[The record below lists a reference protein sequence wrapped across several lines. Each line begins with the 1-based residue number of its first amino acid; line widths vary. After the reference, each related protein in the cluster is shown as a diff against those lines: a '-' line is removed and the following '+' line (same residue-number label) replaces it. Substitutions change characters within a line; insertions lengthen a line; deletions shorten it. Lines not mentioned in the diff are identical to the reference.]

1 MAITLKEQK
10 RKALESFTQNEEM
23 DPKDHVTRHK
33 DGTYCVYNNSGSI
46 AKEFDN
52 EKDANEYAIANHD
65 NIMKEAD
72 AVDGYDKCWDG
83 YRKKGTKPGTGKN
96 TGKRVN
102 NCVKEDSLPFAGA
115 KEVKTTGMRKDP
127 SKKAYIGPMKKTKER
142 ESTAGGRKRNTNK
155 SYVDSF
161 TETNVD
167 RSGDYK
173 GGSRIEATESYRND
187 LIIAIS
193 EMTDSEITDFRLQQI
208 ELNELAPKT
217 MGSYIKKAHKDAT
230 DHVRDNEP
238 EASFDD
244 TRAER
249 MARQR
254 TIFNRRKGINRATDK
269 LTKENRDYTAVHV
282 KHGTRKVKGTSSYDA
297 AKNAAKQ
304 FGAKDTKGIDVHL
317 HTKEPQRMIEET
329 PAEKL
334 ARTKESNRQ
343 RANKI
348 VTQQKT
354 QREYRG
360 EPKGKTD
367 NQRLASTLKNAPSKH
382 KKPSTSQWADTMG
395 SDSVSSPGSF
405 KNEEVAALLRPTVR
419 DIKEGYY
426 KNIDTNR
433 KEDARLANSKPAK
446 KKELPPHIQQL
457 MKRVAKKNM
466 PANSFKTKD
475 VTPKGYGPNEEVHPE
490 TYKAQNVYDN
500 AHTDVTKKGHSEIE
514 AHKHASGVMK
524 KKHPGF
530 SATRG
535 EGQVYKESESLEE
548 VSKKTLKSYIP
559 KAANSLS
566 HNAQGRAFNISANMT
581 KDNKDMQKHYDQR
594 MSVRMK
600 GIHNA
605 TKQLTKEADD
615 GIAQMID
622 KTNPGYAKKVAK
634 VKAKIEKDYKTS
646 NPASRYMSKR
656 KDKLKSMVV
665 KESSASDRVAKKLND
680 METQKSFA
688 TGKSKIP
695 DYSQRPRNKP
705 YDLSKKVQTVKEAAK
720 KEKDKKVKP
729 ETFQNEPT
737 LNNNISKNDSN

>member
-10 RKALESFTQNEEM
+10 RRVLESLSQNEEM
-23 DPKDHVTRHK
+23 NPTDHVKRK
-33 DGTYCVYNNSGSI
+33 ANGTYCVYKPDGSI

-52 EKDANEYAIANHD
+52 KKEAEDYAIANHD
-65 NIMKEAD
+65 EIMKEA
-72 AVDGYDKCWDG
+72 
-83 YRKKGTKPGTGKN
+83 
-96 TGKRVN
+96 
-102 NCVKEDSLPFAGA
+102 SLPFKGA
-115 KEVKTTGMRKDP
+115 KEVKTAGMRKDP

-155 SYVDSF
+155 SYIDSF

-173 GGSRIEATESYRND
+173 GGSRIEATEAYRAD
-187 LIIAIS
+187 MIIAIS
-193 EMTDSEITDFRLQQI
+193 EMTELELI

-254 TIFNRRKGINRATDK
+254 TIYNRRKGINRATDK

-282 KHGTRKVKGTSSYDA
+282 KHGTTKVKGTSSYDA

-304 FGAKDTKGIDVHL
+304 FGAKGTKGIDVHL
-317 HTKEPQRMIEET
+317 HTKEPQRMTEET

-360 EPKGKTD
+360 EPKSD
-367 NQRLASTLKNAPSKH
+367 NQRYASALKNAPSKH
-382 KKPSTSQWADTMG
+382 KKPNTSQWADTMG
-395 SDSVSSPGSF
+395 SDSVSAKGSF
-405 KNEEVAALLRPTVR
+405 ANEEVAALLRPSI
-419 DIKEGYY
+419 DEGYY

-433 KEDARLANSKPAK
+433 KEDARLGK
-446 KKELPPHIQQL
+446 KKELPSHIKSL

-466 PANSFKTKD
+466 PANSFKTTD
-475 VTPKGYGPNEEVHPE
+475 VTPKGYGPNESKDMDRQDRASRAEAR
-490 TYKAQNVYDN
+490 TRKARRAMQQDRIKQQQ
-500 AHTDVTKKGHSEIE
+500 ALTKPKN
-514 AHKHASGVMK
+514 
-524 KKHPGF
+524 
-530 SATRG
+530 
-535 EGQVYKESESLEE
+535 ESLDEI
-548 VSKKTLKSYIP
+548 SKNTLKSYIP
-559 KAANSLS
+559 KAAGSLS
-566 HNAQGRAFNISANMT
+566 HNAQGRAYATRPRDNEM
-581 KDNKDMQKHYDQR
+581 KDIYDQR
-594 MSVRMK
+594 MKVRTK
-600 GIHNA
+600 GIHTA
-605 TKQLTKEADD
+605 TQKLAKEDND
-615 GIAQMID
+615 IANMID
-622 KTNPGYAKKVAK
+622 KTNPGYAKKIAK
-634 VKAKIEKDYKTS
+634 SKAKIAKDST
-646 NPASRYMSKR
+646 PASRYMSKR

-720 KEKDKKVKP
+720 KAKDKEMKP
-729 ETFQNEPT
+729 ETFQDEPT

>member
-10 RKALESFTQNEEM
+10 RRVLESLSQNEEM
-23 DPKDHVTRHK
+23 NPTDHVKRK
-33 DGTYCVYNNSGSI
+33 ANGTYCVYKPDGSI

-52 EKDANEYAIANHD
+52 EKDANKYAIANHD
-65 NIMKEAD
+65 KIM
-72 AVDGYDKCWDG
+72 
-83 YRKKGTKPGTGKN
+83 
-96 TGKRVN
+96 
-102 NCVKEDSLPFAGA
+102 KEDSLPFKGA
-115 KEVKTTGMRKDP
+115 KEVKTAGMRKDP

-155 SYVDSF
+155 SYIDSF

-173 GGSRIEATESYRND
+173 GGSRIEATEAYRAD
-187 LIIAIS
+187 MIIAIS
-193 EMTDSEITDFRLQQI
+193 EMTELELI

-254 TIFNRRKGINRATDK
+254 TIYNRRKGINRATDK

-282 KHGTRKVKGTSSYDA
+282 KHGTTKVKGTSSYDA

-304 FGAKDTKGIDVHL
+304 FGAKGTKGIDVHL
-317 HTKEPQRMIEET
+317 HTKEPQRMTEET

-360 EPKGKTD
+360 EPKSD
-367 NQRLASTLKNAPSKH
+367 NQRYASALKNAPSKH
-382 KKPSTSQWADTMG
+382 KKPNTSQWADTMG
-395 SDSVSSPGSF
+395 SDSVSAKGSF
-405 KNEEVAALLRPTVR
+405 ANEEVAALLRPSI
-419 DIKEGYY
+419 DEGYY

-433 KEDARLANSKPAK
+433 KEDARLGK
-446 KKELPPHIQQL
+446 KKELPSHIKSL

-466 PANSFKTKD
+466 PANSFKTTD
-475 VTPKGYGPNEEVHPE
+475 VTPKGYGPNESKDMDRQDRASRAEAR
-490 TYKAQNVYDN
+490 TRKARRAMQQDRIKQQQ
-500 AHTDVTKKGHSEIE
+500 ALTKPKN
-514 AHKHASGVMK
+514 
-524 KKHPGF
+524 
-530 SATRG
+530 
-535 EGQVYKESESLEE
+535 ESLDEI
-548 VSKKTLKSYIP
+548 SKNTLKSYIP
-559 KAANSLS
+559 KAAGSLS
-566 HNAQGRAFNISANMT
+566 RNAQGRAYATRPRDNEM
-581 KDNKDMQKHYDQR
+581 KDIYDQR
-594 MSVRMK
+594 MKVRTK
-600 GIHNA
+600 GIHTA
-605 TKQLTKEADD
+605 TQKLAKEDND
-615 GIAQMID
+615 IANMID
-622 KTNPGYAKKVAK
+622 KTNPGYAKKIAK
-634 VKAKIEKDYKTS
+634 SKAKIAKDST
-646 NPASRYMSKR
+646 PTSRYMSKR

-705 YDLSKKVQTVKEAAK
+705 YDLSKKVQTVKEASK
-720 KEKDKKVKP
+720 KAKDKEMKP
-729 ETFQNEPT
+729 ETFQDEPT

>member
-10 RKALESFTQNEEM
+10 RRVLESLSQNEEM
-23 DPKDHVTRHK
+23 NPKDHVKRK
-33 DGTYCVYNNSGSI
+33 ANGTYCVYKPDGSI

-52 EKDANEYAIANHD
+52 EKDANKYAIANHD
-65 NIMKEAD
+65 EIM
-72 AVDGYDKCWDG
+72 
-83 YRKKGTKPGTGKN
+83 
-96 TGKRVN
+96 
-102 NCVKEDSLPFAGA
+102 KEDSLPFKGA
-115 KEVKTTGMRKDP
+115 KEVKTAGMRKDP

-155 SYVDSF
+155 SYIDSF

-173 GGSRIEATESYRND
+173 GGSRIEATEAYRAD
-187 LIIAIS
+187 MIIAIS
-193 EMTDSEITDFRLQQI
+193 EMTELELI

-254 TIFNRRKGINRATDK
+254 TIYNRRKGINRATDK

-282 KHGTRKVKGTSSYDA
+282 KHGTTKVKGTSSYDA

-304 FGAKDTKGIDVHL
+304 FGAKGTKGIDVHL
-317 HTKEPQRMIEET
+317 HTKEPQRMTEET

-360 EPKGKTD
+360 EPKSD
-367 NQRLASTLKNAPSKH
+367 NQRYASALKNAPSKH
-382 KKPSTSQWADTMG
+382 KKPNTSQWADTMG
-395 SDSVSSPGSF
+395 SDSVSAKGSF
-405 KNEEVAALLRPTVR
+405 ANEEVAALLRPSI
-419 DIKEGYY
+419 DEGYY

-433 KEDARLANSKPAK
+433 KEDARLGK
-446 KKELPPHIQQL
+446 KKELPSHIKSL

-466 PANSFKTKD
+466 PANSFKTTD
-475 VTPKGYGPNEEVHPE
+475 VTPKGYGPNESKDMDRQDRASRAEAR
-490 TYKAQNVYDN
+490 TRKARRAMQQDRIKQQQ
-500 AHTDVTKKGHSEIE
+500 ALTKPKN
-514 AHKHASGVMK
+514 
-524 KKHPGF
+524 
-530 SATRG
+530 
-535 EGQVYKESESLEE
+535 ESLDEI
-548 VSKKTLKSYIP
+548 SKNTLKSYIP
-559 KAANSLS
+559 KAAGSLS
-566 HNAQGRAFNISANMT
+566 RNAQGRALNISANMDKT
-581 KDNKDMQKHYDQR
+581 NKDMKDIYDQR
-594 MSVRMK
+594 MKVRTK
-600 GIHNA
+600 GIHTA
-605 TKQLTKEADD
+605 TQKLAKEDND
-615 GIAQMID
+615 IANMID
-622 KTNPGYAKKVAK
+622 KTNPGYAKKIAK
-634 VKAKIEKDYKTS
+634 SKAKIAKDST
-646 NPASRYMSKR
+646 PASRYMSKR

-720 KEKDKKVKP
+720 KAKDKEMKP
-729 ETFQNEPT
+729 ETFQDEPT

>member
-10 RKALESFTQNEEM
+10 RRVLESLSQNEEM
-23 DPKDHVTRHK
+23 NPTDHVKRK
-33 DGTYCVYNNSGSI
+33 ANGTYCVYKPDGSI

-52 EKDANEYAIANHD
+52 EKDANKYAIANHD
-65 NIMKEAD
+65 EIMKEA
-72 AVDGYDKCWDG
+72 
-83 YRKKGTKPGTGKN
+83 
-96 TGKRVN
+96 
-102 NCVKEDSLPFAGA
+102 SLPFKGA
-115 KEVKTTGMRKDP
+115 KEVKTAGMRKDP

-155 SYVDSF
+155 SYIDSF

-167 RSGDYK
+167 RGGDYK
-173 GGSRIEATESYRND
+173 GGSRIEATEAYRAD
-187 LIIAIS
+187 MIIAIS
-193 EMTDSEITDFRLQQI
+193 EMTELELI

-254 TIFNRRKGINRATDK
+254 TIYNRRKGINRATDK

-282 KHGTRKVKGTSSYDA
+282 KHGTTKVKGTSSYDA

-304 FGAKDTKGIDVHL
+304 FGAKGTKGIDVHL
-317 HTKEPQRMIEET
+317 HTKEPQRMTEET

-360 EPKGKTD
+360 EPKSD
-367 NQRLASTLKNAPSKH
+367 NQRYASALKNAPSKH
-382 KKPSTSQWADTMG
+382 KKPNTSQWADTMG
-395 SDSVSSPGSF
+395 SDSVSAKGSF
-405 KNEEVAALLRPTVR
+405 ANEEVAALLRPSI
-419 DIKEGYY
+419 DEGYY

-433 KEDARLANSKPAK
+433 KEDARLGK
-446 KKELPPHIQQL
+446 KKELPSHIKSL

-466 PANSFKTKD
+466 PANSFKTTD
-475 VTPKGYGPNEEVHPE
+475 VTPKGYGPNESKDMDRQDRASRAEAR
-490 TYKAQNVYDN
+490 TRKARRAMQQDRIKQQQ
-500 AHTDVTKKGHSEIE
+500 ALTKPKN
-514 AHKHASGVMK
+514 
-524 KKHPGF
+524 
-530 SATRG
+530 
-535 EGQVYKESESLEE
+535 ESLDEI
-548 VSKKTLKSYIP
+548 SKNTLKSYIP
-559 KAANSLS
+559 KAAGSLS
-566 HNAQGRAFNISANMT
+566 RNAQGRALNISANMDKT
-581 KDNKDMQKHYDQR
+581 NKDMKDIYDQR
-594 MSVRMK
+594 MKVRTK
-600 GIHNA
+600 GIHTA
-605 TKQLTKEADD
+605 TQKLAKEDND
-615 GIAQMID
+615 IANMID
-622 KTNPGYAKKVAK
+622 KTNPGYAKKIAK
-634 VKAKIEKDYKTS
+634 SKAKIAKDST
-646 NPASRYMSKR
+646 PTSRYMSKR

-705 YDLSKKVQTVKEAAK
+705 YDLSKKVQTVKEASK
-720 KEKDKKVKP
+720 KAKDKEMKP
-729 ETFQNEPT
+729 ETFQDEPT

>member
-10 RKALESFTQNEEM
+10 RRVLESLSQNEEM
-23 DPKDHVTRHK
+23 NPKDHVKRK
-33 DGTYCVYNNSGSI
+33 ANGTYCVYKPDGSI

-52 EKDANEYAIANHD
+52 EKDANKYAIANHD
-65 NIMKEAD
+65 EIMKEA
-72 AVDGYDKCWDG
+72 
-83 YRKKGTKPGTGKN
+83 
-96 TGKRVN
+96 
-102 NCVKEDSLPFAGA
+102 SLPFAGA
-115 KEVKTTGMRKDP
+115 KEVKTAGMRKDP

-173 GGSRIEATESYRND
+173 GGSRIEATEAYRAD
-187 LIIAIS
+187 MIIAIS
-193 EMTDSEITDFRLQQI
+193 EMTELELI

-254 TIFNRRKGINRATDK
+254 TIYNRRKGINRATDK

-282 KHGTRKVKGTSSYDA
+282 KHGTTKVKGTSSYDA

-304 FGAKDTKGIDVHL
+304 FGAKGTKGIDVHL
-317 HTKEPQRMIEET
+317 HTKEPQRMTEET

-360 EPKGKTD
+360 EPKSD
-367 NQRLASTLKNAPSKH
+367 NQRYASALKNAPSKH
-382 KKPSTSQWADTMG
+382 KKPNTSQWADTMG
-395 SDSVSSPGSF
+395 SDSVSAKGSF
-405 KNEEVAALLRPTVR
+405 ANEEVAALLRPSI
-419 DIKEGYY
+419 DEGYY

-433 KEDARLANSKPAK
+433 KEDARLGK
-446 KKELPPHIQQL
+446 KKELPSHIKSL

-466 PANSFKTKD
+466 PANSFKTTD
-475 VTPKGYGPNEEVHPE
+475 VTPKGYGPNESKDMDRQDRASRAEAR
-490 TYKAQNVYDN
+490 TRKARRAMQQDRIKQQQ
-500 AHTDVTKKGHSEIE
+500 ALTKPKN
-514 AHKHASGVMK
+514 
-524 KKHPGF
+524 
-530 SATRG
+530 
-535 EGQVYKESESLEE
+535 ESLDEI
-548 VSKKTLKSYIP
+548 SKNTLKSYIP
-559 KAANSLS
+559 KAAGSLS
-566 HNAQGRAFNISANMT
+566 RNAQGRALNISANMDKT
-581 KDNKDMQKHYDQR
+581 NKDMKDIYDQR
-594 MSVRMK
+594 MKVRTK
-600 GIHNA
+600 GIHTA
-605 TKQLTKEADD
+605 TQKLAKEDND
-615 GIAQMID
+615 IANMID
-622 KTNPGYAKKVAK
+622 KTNPGYAKKIAK
-634 VKAKIEKDYKTS
+634 SKAKIAKDST
-646 NPASRYMSKR
+646 PASRYMSKR

-720 KEKDKKVKP
+720 KAKDKEMKP
-729 ETFQNEPT
+729 ETFQDEPT

>member
-10 RKALESFTQNEEM
+10 RRVLESLSQNEEM
-23 DPKDHVTRHK
+23 NPKDHVKRK
-33 DGTYCVYNNSGSI
+33 ANGTYCVYKPDGSI

-52 EKDANEYAIANHD
+52 KKEAEDYAIANHD
-65 NIMKEAD
+65 EIMKEA
-72 AVDGYDKCWDG
+72 
-83 YRKKGTKPGTGKN
+83 
-96 TGKRVN
+96 
-102 NCVKEDSLPFAGA
+102 SLPFKGA
-115 KEVKTTGMRKDP
+115 KEVKTAGMRKDP

-155 SYVDSF
+155 SYIDSF

-173 GGSRIEATESYRND
+173 GGSRIEATEAYRAD
-187 LIIAIS
+187 MIIAIS
-193 EMTDSEITDFRLQQI
+193 EMTELELI

-254 TIFNRRKGINRATDK
+254 TIYNRRKGINRATDK

-282 KHGTRKVKGTSSYDA
+282 KHGTTKVKGTSSYDA

-304 FGAKDTKGIDVHL
+304 FGAKGTKGIDVHL
-317 HTKEPQRMIEET
+317 HTKEPQRMTEET

-360 EPKGKTD
+360 EPKSD
-367 NQRLASTLKNAPSKH
+367 NQRYASALKNAPSKH
-382 KKPSTSQWADTMG
+382 KKPNTSQWADTMG
-395 SDSVSSPGSF
+395 SDSVSAKGSF
-405 KNEEVAALLRPTVR
+405 ANEEVAALLRPSI
-419 DIKEGYY
+419 DEGYY

-433 KEDARLANSKPAK
+433 KEDARLGK
-446 KKELPPHIQQL
+446 KKELPSHIKSL

-466 PANSFKTKD
+466 PANSFKTTD
-475 VTPKGYGPNEEVHPE
+475 VTPKGYGPNESKDMDRQDRASRAEAR
-490 TYKAQNVYDN
+490 TRKARRAMQQDRIKQQQ
-500 AHTDVTKKGHSEIE
+500 ALTKPKN
-514 AHKHASGVMK
+514 
-524 KKHPGF
+524 
-530 SATRG
+530 
-535 EGQVYKESESLEE
+535 ESLDEI
-548 VSKKTLKSYIP
+548 SKNTLKSYIP
-559 KAANSLS
+559 KAAGSLS
-566 HNAQGRAFNISANMT
+566 HNAQGRAYATRPRDNEM
-581 KDNKDMQKHYDQR
+581 KDIYDQR
-594 MSVRMK
+594 MKVRTK
-600 GIHNA
+600 GIHTA
-605 TKQLTKEADD
+605 TQKLAKEDND
-615 GIAQMID
+615 IANMID
-622 KTNPGYAKKVAK
+622 KTNPGYAKKIAK
-634 VKAKIEKDYKTS
+634 SKAKIAKDST
-646 NPASRYMSKR
+646 PASRYMSKR

-720 KEKDKKVKP
+720 KAKDKEMKP
-729 ETFQNEPT
+729 ETFQDEPT

>member
-10 RKALESFTQNEEM
+10 RRVLESLSQNEEM
-23 DPKDHVTRHK
+23 NPTDHVKRK
-33 DGTYCVYNNSGSI
+33 ANGTYCVYKPDGSI

-52 EKDANEYAIANHD
+52 KKEAEDYAIANHD
-65 NIMKEAD
+65 EIMKEA
-72 AVDGYDKCWDG
+72 
-83 YRKKGTKPGTGKN
+83 
-96 TGKRVN
+96 
-102 NCVKEDSLPFAGA
+102 SLPFKGA
-115 KEVKTTGMRKDP
+115 KEVKTPGLRQDP

-155 SYVDSF
+155 SYIDSF

-173 GGSRIEATESYRND
+173 GGSRIEATEAYRAD
-187 LIIAIS
+187 MIIAIS
-193 EMTDSEITDFRLQQI
+193 EMTELELI

-254 TIFNRRKGINRATDK
+254 TIYNRRKGINRATDK

-282 KHGTRKVKGTSSYDA
+282 KHGTTKVKGTSSYDA

-304 FGAKDTKGIDVHL
+304 FGAKGTKGIDVHL
-317 HTKEPQRMIEET
+317 HTKEPQRMTEET

-360 EPKGKTD
+360 EPKSD
-367 NQRLASTLKNAPSKH
+367 NQRYASALKNAPSKH
-382 KKPSTSQWADTMG
+382 KKPNTSQWADTMG
-395 SDSVSSPGSF
+395 SDSVSAKGSF
-405 KNEEVAALLRPTVR
+405 ANEEVAALLRPSI
-419 DIKEGYY
+419 DEGYY

-433 KEDARLANSKPAK
+433 KEDARLGK
-446 KKELPPHIQQL
+446 KKELPSHIKSL

-466 PANSFKTKD
+466 PANSFKTTD
-475 VTPKGYGPNEEVHPE
+475 VTPKGYGPNESKNMDRQDRASRAEAR
-490 TYKAQNVYDN
+490 TRKARRAMQQDRIKQQ
-500 AHTDVTKKGHSEIE
+500 ALTKPKN
-514 AHKHASGVMK
+514 
-524 KKHPGF
+524 
-530 SATRG
+530 
-535 EGQVYKESESLEE
+535 ESLDEI
-548 VSKKTLKSYIP
+548 SKNTLKSYIP
-559 KAANSLS
+559 KAAGSLS
-566 HNAQGRAFNISANMT
+566 RNAQGRALNISANMDKT
-581 KDNKDMQKHYDQR
+581 NKDMKDIYDQR
-594 MSVRMK
+594 MKVRTK
-600 GIHNA
+600 GIHTA
-605 TKQLTKEADD
+605 TQKLAKEDND
-615 GIAQMID
+615 IANMID
-622 KTNPGYAKKVAK
+622 KTNPGYAKKIAK
-634 VKAKIEKDYKTS
+634 SKAKIAKDST
-646 NPASRYMSKR
+646 PTSRYMSKR

-705 YDLSKKVQTVKEAAK
+705 YDLSKKVQTVKEASK
-720 KEKDKKVKP
+720 KAKDKEMKP
-729 ETFQNEPT
+729 ETFQDEPT

>member
-10 RKALESFTQNEEM
+10 RRVLESLSQNEEM
-23 DPKDHVTRHK
+23 NPKDHVKRK
-33 DGTYCVYNNSGSI
+33 ANGTYCVYKPDGSI

-52 EKDANEYAIANHD
+52 KKEAEDYAIANHD
-65 NIMKEAD
+65 EIMKEA
-72 AVDGYDKCWDG
+72 
-83 YRKKGTKPGTGKN
+83 
-96 TGKRVN
+96 
-102 NCVKEDSLPFAGA
+102 SLPFKGA
-115 KEVKTTGMRKDP
+115 KEVKTAGMRKDP

-155 SYVDSF
+155 SYIDSF

-173 GGSRIEATESYRND
+173 GGSRIEATEAYRAD
-187 LIIAIS
+187 MIIAIS
-193 EMTDSEITDFRLQQI
+193 EMTELELI

-254 TIFNRRKGINRATDK
+254 TIYNRRKGINRATDK

-282 KHGTRKVKGTSSYDA
+282 KHGTTKVKGTSSYDA

-304 FGAKDTKGIDVHL
+304 FGAKGTKGIDVHL
-317 HTKEPQRMIEET
+317 HTKEPQRMTEET

-360 EPKGKTD
+360 EPKSD
-367 NQRLASTLKNAPSKH
+367 NQRYASALKNAPSKH
-382 KKPSTSQWADTMG
+382 KKPNTSQWADTMG
-395 SDSVSSPGSF
+395 SDSVSAKGSF
-405 KNEEVAALLRPTVR
+405 ANEEVAALLRPSI
-419 DIKEGYY
+419 DEGYY

-433 KEDARLANSKPAK
+433 KEDARLGK
-446 KKELPPHIQQL
+446 KKELPSHIKSL

-466 PANSFKTKD
+466 PANSFKTTD
-475 VTPKGYGPNEEVHPE
+475 VTPKGYGPNESKDMDRQDRASRAEAR
-490 TYKAQNVYDN
+490 TRKARRAMQQDRIKQQQ
-500 AHTDVTKKGHSEIE
+500 ALTKPKN
-514 AHKHASGVMK
+514 
-524 KKHPGF
+524 
-530 SATRG
+530 
-535 EGQVYKESESLEE
+535 ESLDEI
-548 VSKKTLKSYIP
+548 SKNTLKSYIP
-559 KAANSLS
+559 KAAGSLS
-566 HNAQGRAFNISANMT
+566 RNAQGRALNISANMDKT
-581 KDNKDMQKHYDQR
+581 NKDMKDIYDQR
-594 MSVRMK
+594 MKVRTK
-600 GIHNA
+600 GIHTA
-605 TKQLTKEADD
+605 TQKLAKEDND
-615 GIAQMID
+615 IANMID
-622 KTNPGYAKKVAK
+622 KTNPGYAKKIAK
-634 VKAKIEKDYKTS
+634 SKAKIAKDST
-646 NPASRYMSKR
+646 PTSRYMSKR

-720 KEKDKKVKP
+720 KAKDKEMKP
-729 ETFQNEPT
+729 ETFQDEPT

>member
-10 RKALESFTQNEEM
+10 RRVLESLSQNEEM
-23 DPKDHVTRHK
+23 NPTDHVKRK
-33 DGTYCVYNNSGSI
+33 ANGTYCVYKPDGSI

-52 EKDANEYAIANHD
+52 KKEAEDYAIANHD
-65 NIMKEAD
+65 EIMKEA
-72 AVDGYDKCWDG
+72 
-83 YRKKGTKPGTGKN
+83 
-96 TGKRVN
+96 
-102 NCVKEDSLPFAGA
+102 SLPFKGA
-115 KEVKTTGMRKDP
+115 KEVKTAGMRKDP

-155 SYVDSF
+155 SYIDSF

-167 RSGDYK
+167 RGGDYK
-173 GGSRIEATESYRND
+173 GGSRIEATEAYRAD
-187 LIIAIS
+187 MIIAIS
-193 EMTDSEITDFRLQQI
+193 EMTELELI

-254 TIFNRRKGINRATDK
+254 TIYNRRKGINRATDK

-282 KHGTRKVKGTSSYDA
+282 KHGTTKVKGTSSYDA

-304 FGAKDTKGIDVHL
+304 FGAKGTKGIDVHL
-317 HTKEPQRMIEET
+317 HTKEPQRMTEET

-360 EPKGKTD
+360 EPKSD
-367 NQRLASTLKNAPSKH
+367 NQRYASALKNAPSKH
-382 KKPSTSQWADTMG
+382 KKPNTSQWADTMG
-395 SDSVSSPGSF
+395 SDSVSAKGSF
-405 KNEEVAALLRPTVR
+405 ANEEVAALLRPSI
-419 DIKEGYY
+419 DEGYY

-433 KEDARLANSKPAK
+433 KEDARLGK
-446 KKELPPHIQQL
+446 KKELPSHIKSL

-466 PANSFKTKD
+466 PANSFKTTD
-475 VTPKGYGPNEEVHPE
+475 VTPKGYGPNESKDMDRQDRASRAEAR
-490 TYKAQNVYDN
+490 TRKARRAMQQDRIKQQ
-500 AHTDVTKKGHSEIE
+500 ALTKPKN
-514 AHKHASGVMK
+514 
-524 KKHPGF
+524 
-530 SATRG
+530 
-535 EGQVYKESESLEE
+535 ESLDEI
-548 VSKKTLKSYIP
+548 SKNTLKSYIP
-559 KAANSLS
+559 KAAGSLS
-566 HNAQGRAFNISANMT
+566 RNAQGRALNISANMDKT
-581 KDNKDMQKHYDQR
+581 NKDMKDIYDQR
-594 MSVRMK
+594 MKVRTK
-600 GIHNA
+600 GIHTA
-605 TKQLTKEADD
+605 TQKLAKEDND
-615 GIAQMID
+615 IANMID
-622 KTNPGYAKKVAK
+622 KTNPGYAKKIAK
-634 VKAKIEKDYKTS
+634 SKAKIAKDST
-646 NPASRYMSKR
+646 PTSRYMSKR

-705 YDLSKKVQTVKEAAK
+705 YDLSKKVQTVKEASK
-720 KEKDKKVKP
+720 KAKDKEMKP
-729 ETFQNEPT
+729 ETFQDEPT

>member
-10 RKALESFTQNEEM
+10 RRVLESLSQNEEM
-23 DPKDHVTRHK
+23 NPTDHVKRK
-33 DGTYCVYNNSGSI
+33 ANGTYCVYKPDGSI

-52 EKDANEYAIANHD
+52 KKEAEDYAIANHD
-65 NIMKEAD
+65 EIMKEA
-72 AVDGYDKCWDG
+72 
-83 YRKKGTKPGTGKN
+83 
-96 TGKRVN
+96 
-102 NCVKEDSLPFAGA
+102 SLPFKGA
-115 KEVKTTGMRKDP
+115 KEVKTPGLRQDP

-155 SYVDSF
+155 SYIDSF

-173 GGSRIEATESYRND
+173 GGSRIEATEAYRAD
-187 LIIAIS
+187 MIIAIS
-193 EMTDSEITDFRLQQI
+193 EMTELELI

-254 TIFNRRKGINRATDK
+254 TIYNRRKGINRATDK

-282 KHGTRKVKGTSSYDA
+282 KHGTTKVKGTSSYDA

-304 FGAKDTKGIDVHL
+304 FGAKGTKGIDVHL
-317 HTKEPQRMIEET
+317 HTKEPQRMTEET

-360 EPKGKTD
+360 EPKSD
-367 NQRLASTLKNAPSKH
+367 NQRYASALKNAPSKH
-382 KKPSTSQWADTMG
+382 KKPNTSQWADTMG
-395 SDSVSSPGSF
+395 SDSVSAKGSF
-405 KNEEVAALLRPTVR
+405 ANEEVAALLRPSI
-419 DIKEGYY
+419 DEGYY

-433 KEDARLANSKPAK
+433 KEDARLGK
-446 KKELPPHIQQL
+446 KKELPSHIKSL

-466 PANSFKTKD
+466 PANSFKTTD
-475 VTPKGYGPNEEVHPE
+475 VTPKGYGPNESKDMDRQDRASRAEAR
-490 TYKAQNVYDN
+490 TRKARRAMQQDRIKQQQ
-500 AHTDVTKKGHSEIE
+500 ALTKPKN
-514 AHKHASGVMK
+514 
-524 KKHPGF
+524 
-530 SATRG
+530 
-535 EGQVYKESESLEE
+535 ESLDEI
-548 VSKKTLKSYIP
+548 SKNTLKSYIP
-559 KAANSLS
+559 KAAGSLS
-566 HNAQGRAFNISANMT
+566 RNAQGRALNISANMDKT
-581 KDNKDMQKHYDQR
+581 NKDMKDIYDQR
-594 MSVRMK
+594 MKVRTK
-600 GIHNA
+600 GIHTA
-605 TKQLTKEADD
+605 TQKLAKEDND
-615 GIAQMID
+615 IANMID
-622 KTNPGYAKKVAK
+622 KTNPGYAKKIAK
-634 VKAKIEKDYKTS
+634 SKAKIAKDST
-646 NPASRYMSKR
+646 PTSRYMSKR

-720 KEKDKKVKP
+720 KAKDKEMKP
-729 ETFQNEPT
+729 ETFQDEPT

>member
-10 RKALESFTQNEEM
+10 RRVLESLSQNEEM
-23 DPKDHVTRHK
+23 NPTDHVKRK
-33 DGTYCVYNNSGSI
+33 ANGTYCVYKPDGSI

-52 EKDANEYAIANHD
+52 KKEAEDYAIANHD
-65 NIMKEAD
+65 EIMKEA
-72 AVDGYDKCWDG
+72 
-83 YRKKGTKPGTGKN
+83 
-96 TGKRVN
+96 
-102 NCVKEDSLPFAGA
+102 SLPFKGA
-115 KEVKTTGMRKDP
+115 KEVKTAGMRKDP

-155 SYVDSF
+155 SYIDSF

-173 GGSRIEATESYRND
+173 GGSRIEATEAYRAD
-187 LIIAIS
+187 MIIAIS
-193 EMTDSEITDFRLQQI
+193 EMTELELI

-254 TIFNRRKGINRATDK
+254 TIYNRRKGINRATDK

-282 KHGTRKVKGTSSYDA
+282 KHGTTKVKGTSSYDA

-304 FGAKDTKGIDVHL
+304 FGAKGTKGIDVHL
-317 HTKEPQRMIEET
+317 HTKEPQRMTEET

-360 EPKGKTD
+360 EPKSD
-367 NQRLASTLKNAPSKH
+367 NQRYASALKNAPSKH
-382 KKPSTSQWADTMG
+382 KKPNTSQWADTMG
-395 SDSVSSPGSF
+395 SDSVSAKGSF
-405 KNEEVAALLRPTVR
+405 ANEEVAALLRPSI
-419 DIKEGYY
+419 DEGYY

-433 KEDARLANSKPAK
+433 KEDARLGK
-446 KKELPPHIQQL
+446 KKELPSHIKSL

-466 PANSFKTKD
+466 PANSFKTTD
-475 VTPKGYGPNEEVHPE
+475 VTPKGYGPNESKDMDRQDRASRAEAR
-490 TYKAQNVYDN
+490 TRKARRAMQQDRIKQQQ
-500 AHTDVTKKGHSEIE
+500 ALTKPKN
-514 AHKHASGVMK
+514 
-524 KKHPGF
+524 
-530 SATRG
+530 
-535 EGQVYKESESLEE
+535 ESLDEI
-548 VSKKTLKSYIP
+548 SKNTLKSYIP
-559 KAANSLS
+559 KAAGSLS
-566 HNAQGRAFNISANMT
+566 RNAQGRAYATRPRDNEM
-581 KDNKDMQKHYDQR
+581 KDIYDQR
-594 MSVRMK
+594 MKVRTK
-600 GIHNA
+600 GIHTA
-605 TKQLTKEADD
+605 TQKLAKEDND
-615 GIAQMID
+615 IANMID
-622 KTNPGYAKKVAK
+622 KTNPGYAKKIAK
-634 VKAKIEKDYKTS
+634 SKAKIAKDST
-646 NPASRYMSKR
+646 PTSRYMSKR

-720 KEKDKKVKP
+720 KAKDKEMKP
-729 ETFQNEPT
+729 ETFQDEPT

>member
-10 RKALESFTQNEEM
+10 RRVLESLSQNEEM
-23 DPKDHVTRHK
+23 NPKDHVKRK
-33 DGTYCVYNNSGSI
+33 ANGTYCVYKPDGSI

-52 EKDANEYAIANHD
+52 EKDANKYAIANHD
-65 NIMKEAD
+65 EIMKEA
-72 AVDGYDKCWDG
+72 
-83 YRKKGTKPGTGKN
+83 
-96 TGKRVN
+96 
-102 NCVKEDSLPFAGA
+102 SLPFKGA
-115 KEVKTTGMRKDP
+115 KEVKTAGMRKDP

-155 SYVDSF
+155 SYIDSF

-173 GGSRIEATESYRND
+173 GGSRIEATEAYRAD
-187 LIIAIS
+187 MIIAIS
-193 EMTDSEITDFRLQQI
+193 EMTELELI

-254 TIFNRRKGINRATDK
+254 TIYNRRKGINRATDK

-282 KHGTRKVKGTSSYDA
+282 KHGTTKVKGTSSYDA

-304 FGAKDTKGIDVHL
+304 FGAKGTKGIDVHL
-317 HTKEPQRMIEET
+317 HTKEPQRMTEET

-360 EPKGKTD
+360 EPKSD
-367 NQRLASTLKNAPSKH
+367 NQRYASALKNAPSKH
-382 KKPSTSQWADTMG
+382 KKPNTSQWADTMG
-395 SDSVSSPGSF
+395 SDSVSAKGSF
-405 KNEEVAALLRPTVR
+405 ANEEVAALLRPSI
-419 DIKEGYY
+419 DEGYY

-433 KEDARLANSKPAK
+433 KEDARLGK
-446 KKELPPHIQQL
+446 KKELPSHIKSL

-466 PANSFKTKD
+466 PANSFKTTD
-475 VTPKGYGPNEEVHPE
+475 VTPKGYGPNESKDMDRQDRASRAEAR
-490 TYKAQNVYDN
+490 TRKARRAMQQDRIKQQQ
-500 AHTDVTKKGHSEIE
+500 ALTKPKN
-514 AHKHASGVMK
+514 
-524 KKHPGF
+524 
-530 SATRG
+530 
-535 EGQVYKESESLEE
+535 ESLDEI
-548 VSKKTLKSYIP
+548 SKNTLKSYIP
-559 KAANSLS
+559 KAAGSLS
-566 HNAQGRAFNISANMT
+566 RNAQGRALNISANMDKT
-581 KDNKDMQKHYDQR
+581 NKDMKDIYDQR
-594 MSVRMK
+594 MKVRTK
-600 GIHNA
+600 GIHTA
-605 TKQLTKEADD
+605 TQKLAKEDND
-615 GIAQMID
+615 IANMID
-622 KTNPGYAKKVAK
+622 KTNPGYAKKIAK
-634 VKAKIEKDYKTS
+634 SKAKIAKDST
-646 NPASRYMSKR
+646 PTSRYMSKR

-705 YDLSKKVQTVKEAAK
+705 YDLSKKVQTVKEASK
-720 KEKDKKVKP
+720 KAKDKEMKP
-729 ETFQNEPT
+729 ETFQDEPT

>member
-10 RKALESFTQNEEM
+10 RRVLESLSQNEEM
-23 DPKDHVTRHK
+23 NPTDHVKRK
-33 DGTYCVYNNSGSI
+33 ANGTYCVYKPDGSI

-52 EKDANEYAIANHD
+52 KKEAEDYAIANHD
-65 NIMKEAD
+65 EIMKEA
-72 AVDGYDKCWDG
+72 
-83 YRKKGTKPGTGKN
+83 
-96 TGKRVN
+96 
-102 NCVKEDSLPFAGA
+102 SLPFKGA
-115 KEVKTTGMRKDP
+115 KEVKTPGLRQDP

-155 SYVDSF
+155 SYIDSF

-167 RSGDYK
+167 RGGDYK
-173 GGSRIEATESYRND
+173 GGSRIEATEAYRAD
-187 LIIAIS
+187 MIIAIS
-193 EMTDSEITDFRLQQI
+193 EMTELELI

-254 TIFNRRKGINRATDK
+254 TIYNRRKGINRATDK

-282 KHGTRKVKGTSSYDA
+282 KHGTTKVKGTSSYDA

-304 FGAKDTKGIDVHL
+304 FGAKGTKGIDVHL
-317 HTKEPQRMIEET
+317 HTKEPQRMTEET

-360 EPKGKTD
+360 EPKSD
-367 NQRLASTLKNAPSKH
+367 NQRYASALKNAPSKH
-382 KKPSTSQWADTMG
+382 KKPNTSQWADTMG
-395 SDSVSSPGSF
+395 SDSVSAKGSF
-405 KNEEVAALLRPTVR
+405 ANEEVAALLRPSI
-419 DIKEGYY
+419 DEGYY

-433 KEDARLANSKPAK
+433 KEDARLGK
-446 KKELPPHIQQL
+446 KKELPPHIKSL

-466 PANSFKTKD
+466 PANSFKTTD
-475 VTPKGYGPNEEVHPE
+475 VTPKGYGPNESKDMDRQDRASRAEAR
-490 TYKAQNVYDN
+490 TRKARRAMQQDRIKQQ
-500 AHTDVTKKGHSEIE
+500 ALTKPKN
-514 AHKHASGVMK
+514 
-524 KKHPGF
+524 
-530 SATRG
+530 
-535 EGQVYKESESLEE
+535 ESLDEI
-548 VSKKTLKSYIP
+548 SKNTLKSYIP
-559 KAANSLS
+559 KAAGSLS
-566 HNAQGRAFNISANMT
+566 RNAQGRALNISANMDKT
-581 KDNKDMQKHYDQR
+581 NKDMKDIYDQR
-594 MSVRMK
+594 MKVRTK
-600 GIHNA
+600 GIHTA
-605 TKQLTKEADD
+605 TQKLAKEDND
-615 GIAQMID
+615 IANMID
-622 KTNPGYAKKVAK
+622 KTNPGYAKKIAK
-634 VKAKIEKDYKTS
+634 SKAKIAKDST
-646 NPASRYMSKR
+646 PTSRYMSKR

-720 KEKDKKVKP
+720 KAKDKEMKP
-729 ETFQNEPT
+729 ETFQDEPT

>member
-10 RKALESFTQNEEM
+10 RRVLESLSQNEEM
-23 DPKDHVTRHK
+23 NPTDHVKRK
-33 DGTYCVYNNSGSI
+33 ANGTYCVYKPDGSI

-52 EKDANEYAIANHD
+52 KKEAEDYAIANHD
-65 NIMKEAD
+65 KIM
-72 AVDGYDKCWDG
+72 
-83 YRKKGTKPGTGKN
+83 
-96 TGKRVN
+96 
-102 NCVKEDSLPFAGA
+102 KEDSLPFKGA
-115 KEVKTTGMRKDP
+115 KEVKTAGMRKDP

-155 SYVDSF
+155 SYIDSF

-173 GGSRIEATESYRND
+173 GGSRIEATEAYRAD
-187 LIIAIS
+187 MIIAIS
-193 EMTDSEITDFRLQQI
+193 EMTELELI

-254 TIFNRRKGINRATDK
+254 TIYNRRKGINRATDK

-282 KHGTRKVKGTSSYDA
+282 KHGTTKVKGTSSYDA

-304 FGAKDTKGIDVHL
+304 FGAKGTKGIDVHL
-317 HTKEPQRMIEET
+317 HTKEPQRMTEET

-360 EPKGKTD
+360 EPKSD
-367 NQRLASTLKNAPSKH
+367 NQRYASALKNAPSKH
-382 KKPSTSQWADTMG
+382 KKPNTSQWADTMG
-395 SDSVSSPGSF
+395 SDSVSAKGSF
-405 KNEEVAALLRPTVR
+405 ANEEVAALLRPSI
-419 DIKEGYY
+419 DEGYY

-433 KEDARLANSKPAK
+433 KEDARLGK
-446 KKELPPHIQQL
+446 KKELPSHIKSL

-466 PANSFKTKD
+466 PANSFKTTD
-475 VTPKGYGPNEEVHPE
+475 VTPKGYGPNESKDMDRQDRASRAEAR
-490 TYKAQNVYDN
+490 TRKARRAMQQDRIKQQQ
-500 AHTDVTKKGHSEIE
+500 ALTKPKN
-514 AHKHASGVMK
+514 
-524 KKHPGF
+524 
-530 SATRG
+530 
-535 EGQVYKESESLEE
+535 ESLDEI
-548 VSKKTLKSYIP
+548 SKNTLKSYIP
-559 KAANSLS
+559 KAAGSLS
-566 HNAQGRAFNISANMT
+566 HNAQGRAYATRPRDNEM
-581 KDNKDMQKHYDQR
+581 KDIYDQR
-594 MSVRMK
+594 MKVRTK
-600 GIHNA
+600 GIHTA
-605 TKQLTKEADD
+605 TQKLAKEDND
-615 GIAQMID
+615 IANMID
-622 KTNPGYAKKVAK
+622 KTNPGYAKKIAK
-634 VKAKIEKDYKTS
+634 SKAKIAKDST
-646 NPASRYMSKR
+646 PTSRYMSKR

-705 YDLSKKVQTVKEAAK
+705 YDLSKKVQTVKEASK
-720 KEKDKKVKP
+720 KAKDKEMKP
-729 ETFQNEPT
+729 ETFQDEPT

>member
-10 RKALESFTQNEEM
+10 RRVLESLSQNEEM
-23 DPKDHVTRHK
+23 NPTDHVKRK
-33 DGTYCVYNNSGSI
+33 ANGTYCVYKPDGSI

-52 EKDANEYAIANHD
+52 KKEAEDYAIANHD
-65 NIMKEAD
+65 EIMKEA
-72 AVDGYDKCWDG
+72 
-83 YRKKGTKPGTGKN
+83 
-96 TGKRVN
+96 
-102 NCVKEDSLPFAGA
+102 SLPFKGA
-115 KEVKTTGMRKDP
+115 KEVKTAGMRKDP

-155 SYVDSF
+155 SYIDSF

-173 GGSRIEATESYRND
+173 GGSRIEATEAYRAD
-187 LIIAIS
+187 MIIAIS
-193 EMTDSEITDFRLQQI
+193 EMTELELI

-254 TIFNRRKGINRATDK
+254 TIYNRRKGINRATDK

-282 KHGTRKVKGTSSYDA
+282 KHGTTKVKGTSSYDA

-304 FGAKDTKGIDVHL
+304 FGAKGTKGIDVHL
-317 HTKEPQRMIEET
+317 HTKEPQRMTEET

-360 EPKGKTD
+360 EPKSD
-367 NQRLASTLKNAPSKH
+367 NQRYASALKNAPSKH
-382 KKPSTSQWADTMG
+382 KKPNTSQWADTMG
-395 SDSVSSPGSF
+395 SDSVSAKGSF
-405 KNEEVAALLRPTVR
+405 ANEEVAALLRPSI
-419 DIKEGYY
+419 DEGYY

-433 KEDARLANSKPAK
+433 KEDARLGK
-446 KKELPPHIQQL
+446 KKELPPHIKSL

-466 PANSFKTKD
+466 PANSFKTTD
-475 VTPKGYGPNEEVHPE
+475 VTPKGYGPNESKDMDRQDRASRAEAR
-490 TYKAQNVYDN
+490 TRKARRAMQQDRIKQQQ
-500 AHTDVTKKGHSEIE
+500 ALTKPKN
-514 AHKHASGVMK
+514 
-524 KKHPGF
+524 
-530 SATRG
+530 
-535 EGQVYKESESLEE
+535 ESLDEI
-548 VSKKTLKSYIP
+548 SKNTLKSYIP
-559 KAANSLS
+559 KAAGSLS
-566 HNAQGRAFNISANMT
+566 RNAQGRALNISANMDKT
-581 KDNKDMQKHYDQR
+581 NKDMKDIYDQR
-594 MSVRMK
+594 MKVRTK
-600 GIHNA
+600 GIHTA
-605 TKQLTKEADD
+605 TQKLAKEDND
-615 GIAQMID
+615 IANMID
-622 KTNPGYAKKVAK
+622 KTNPGYAKKIAK
-634 VKAKIEKDYKTS
+634 SKAKIAKDST
-646 NPASRYMSKR
+646 PTSRYMSKR

-705 YDLSKKVQTVKEAAK
+705 YDLSKKVQTVKEASK
-720 KEKDKKVKP
+720 KAKDKEMKP
-729 ETFQNEPT
+729 ETFQDEPT

>member
-10 RKALESFTQNEEM
+10 RRTLESLTQNEEM

-102 NCVKEDSLPFAGA
+102 NCVKED
-115 KEVKTTGMRKDP
+115 
-127 SKKAYIGPMKKTKER
+127 
-142 ESTAGGRKRNTNK
+142 
-155 SYVDSF
+155 
-161 TETNVD
+161 
-167 RSGDYK
+167 
-173 GGSRIEATESYRND
+173 
-187 LIIAIS
+187 
-193 EMTDSEITDFRLQQI
+193 
-208 ELNELAPKT
+208 
-217 MGSYIKKAHKDAT
+217 
-230 DHVRDNEP
+230 
-238 EASFDD
+238 
-244 TRAER
+244 
-249 MARQR
+249 
-254 TIFNRRKGINRATDK
+254 
-269 LTKENRDYTAVHV
+269 RDYTAVHV

-317 HTKEPQRMIEET
+317 HTKEPQRMTEET

-334 ARTKESNRQ
+334 NRTRESNRQ

-348 VTQQKT
+348 VTQQNT

-360 EPKGKTD
+360 EPV
-367 NQRLASTLKNAPSKH
+367 R
-382 KKPSTSQWADTMG
+382 KKPTTNQWADALG
-395 SDSVSSPGSF
+395 SDSVSTPGSF
-405 KNEEVAALLRPTVR
+405 KNEQVAALLRPTVKQ
-419 DIKEGYY
+419 IKEGYY

-433 KEDARLANSKPAK
+433 KEDARLANSKPAQ

-457 MKRVAKKNM
+457 MKRIGKKNM
-466 PANSFKTKD
+466 PNGNFKTRD

-594 MSVRMK
+594 MTVRMK

-656 KDKLKSMVV
+656 KDRLKSMVV
-665 KESSASDRVAKKLND
+665 KESSASDRIAKKLND
-680 METQKSFA
+680 MASHKRFMDGET
-688 TGKSKIP
+688 KIP

-705 YDLSKKVQTVKEAAK
+705 YDLSKKVKTVKEAAK
-720 KEKDKKVKP
+720 KAKDKQVKP
-729 ETFQNEPT
+729 ETFQDEPT

>member
-10 RKALESFTQNEEM
+10 RRVLESLSQNEEM
-23 DPKDHVTRHK
+23 NPKDHVKRK
-33 DGTYCVYNNSGSI
+33 ANGTYCVYKPDGSI

-52 EKDANEYAIANHD
+52 EKDANKYAIANHD
-65 NIMKEAD
+65 EIM
-72 AVDGYDKCWDG
+72 
-83 YRKKGTKPGTGKN
+83 
-96 TGKRVN
+96 
-102 NCVKEDSLPFAGA
+102 KEDSLPFKGA
-115 KEVKTTGMRKDP
+115 KEVKTAGMRKDP

-173 GGSRIEATESYRND
+173 GGSRIEATEAYRAD
-187 LIIAIS
+187 MIIAIS
-193 EMTDSEITDFRLQQI
+193 EMTELELI

-254 TIFNRRKGINRATDK
+254 TIYNRRKGINRATDK

-282 KHGTRKVKGTSSYDA
+282 KHGTTKVKGTSSYDA

-304 FGAKDTKGIDVHL
+304 FGAKGTKGIDVHL
-317 HTKEPQRMIEET
+317 HTKEPQRMTEET

-360 EPKGKTD
+360 EPKSD
-367 NQRLASTLKNAPSKH
+367 NQRYASALKNAPSKH
-382 KKPSTSQWADTMG
+382 KKPNTSQWADTMG
-395 SDSVSSPGSF
+395 SDSVSAKGSF
-405 KNEEVAALLRPTVR
+405 ANEEVAALLRPSI
-419 DIKEGYY
+419 DEGYY

-433 KEDARLANSKPAK
+433 KEDARLGK
-446 KKELPPHIQQL
+446 KKELPSHIKSL

-466 PANSFKTKD
+466 PANSFKTTD
-475 VTPKGYGPNEEVHPE
+475 VTPKGYGPNESKDMDRQDRASRAEAR
-490 TYKAQNVYDN
+490 TRKARRAMQQDRIKQQQ
-500 AHTDVTKKGHSEIE
+500 ALTKPKN
-514 AHKHASGVMK
+514 
-524 KKHPGF
+524 
-530 SATRG
+530 
-535 EGQVYKESESLEE
+535 ESLDEI
-548 VSKKTLKSYIP
+548 SKNTLKSYIP
-559 KAANSLS
+559 KAAGSLS
-566 HNAQGRAFNISANMT
+566 RNAQGRAYATRPRDNEM
-581 KDNKDMQKHYDQR
+581 KDIYDQR
-594 MSVRMK
+594 MKVRTK
-600 GIHNA
+600 GIHTA
-605 TKQLTKEADD
+605 TQKLAKEDND
-615 GIAQMID
+615 IANMID
-622 KTNPGYAKKVAK
+622 KTNPGYAKKIAK
-634 VKAKIEKDYKTS
+634 SKAKIAKDST
-646 NPASRYMSKR
+646 PASRYMSKR

-720 KEKDKKVKP
+720 KAKDKEMKP
-729 ETFQNEPT
+729 ETFQDEPT

>member
-10 RKALESFTQNEEM
+10 RRVLESLSQNEEM
-23 DPKDHVTRHK
+23 NPTDHVKRK
-33 DGTYCVYNNSGSI
+33 ANGTYCVYKPDGSI

-52 EKDANEYAIANHD
+52 EKDANKYAIANHD
-65 NIMKEAD
+65 EIM
-72 AVDGYDKCWDG
+72 
-83 YRKKGTKPGTGKN
+83 
-96 TGKRVN
+96 
-102 NCVKEDSLPFAGA
+102 KEDSLPFKGA
-115 KEVKTTGMRKDP
+115 KEVKTAGMRKDP

-155 SYVDSF
+155 SYIDSF

-173 GGSRIEATESYRND
+173 GGSRIEATEAYRAD
-187 LIIAIS
+187 MIIAIS
-193 EMTDSEITDFRLQQI
+193 EMTELELI

-254 TIFNRRKGINRATDK
+254 TIYNRRKGINRATDK

-282 KHGTRKVKGTSSYDA
+282 KHGTTKVKGTSSYDA

-304 FGAKDTKGIDVHL
+304 FGAKGTKGIDVHL
-317 HTKEPQRMIEET
+317 HTKEPQRMTEET

-360 EPKGKTD
+360 EPKSD
-367 NQRLASTLKNAPSKH
+367 NQRYASALKNAPSKH
-382 KKPSTSQWADTMG
+382 KKPNTSQWADTMG
-395 SDSVSSPGSF
+395 SDSVSAKGSF
-405 KNEEVAALLRPTVR
+405 ANEEVAALLRPSI
-419 DIKEGYY
+419 DEGYY

-433 KEDARLANSKPAK
+433 KEDARLGK
-446 KKELPPHIQQL
+446 KKELPSHIKSL

-466 PANSFKTKD
+466 PANSFKTTD
-475 VTPKGYGPNEEVHPE
+475 VTPKGYGPNESKDMDRQDRASRAEAR
-490 TYKAQNVYDN
+490 TRKARRAMQQDRIKQQ
-500 AHTDVTKKGHSEIE
+500 ALTKPKN
-514 AHKHASGVMK
+514 
-524 KKHPGF
+524 
-530 SATRG
+530 
-535 EGQVYKESESLEE
+535 ESLDEI
-548 VSKKTLKSYIP
+548 SKNTLKSYIP
-559 KAANSLS
+559 KAAGSLS
-566 HNAQGRAFNISANMT
+566 RNAQGRALNISANMDKT
-581 KDNKDMQKHYDQR
+581 NKDMKDIYDQR
-594 MSVRMK
+594 MKVRTK
-600 GIHNA
+600 GIHTA
-605 TKQLTKEADD
+605 TQKLAKEDND
-615 GIAQMID
+615 IANMID
-622 KTNPGYAKKVAK
+622 KTNPGYAKKIAK
-634 VKAKIEKDYKTS
+634 SKAKIAKDST
-646 NPASRYMSKR
+646 PTSRYMSKR

-720 KEKDKKVKP
+720 KAKDKEMKP
-729 ETFQNEPT
+729 ETFQDEPT

>member
-10 RKALESFTQNEEM
+10 RRVLESLSQNEEM
-23 DPKDHVTRHK
+23 NPTDHVKRK
-33 DGTYCVYNNSGSI
+33 ANGTYCVYKPDGSI

-52 EKDANEYAIANHD
+52 EKDANKYAIANHD
-65 NIMKEAD
+65 EIMKEA
-72 AVDGYDKCWDG
+72 
-83 YRKKGTKPGTGKN
+83 
-96 TGKRVN
+96 
-102 NCVKEDSLPFAGA
+102 SLPFKGA
-115 KEVKTTGMRKDP
+115 KEVKTAGMRKDP

-155 SYVDSF
+155 SYIDSF

-173 GGSRIEATESYRND
+173 GGSRIEATEAYRAD
-187 LIIAIS
+187 MIIAIS
-193 EMTDSEITDFRLQQI
+193 EMTELELI

-254 TIFNRRKGINRATDK
+254 TIYNRRKGINRATDK

-282 KHGTRKVKGTSSYDA
+282 KHGTTKVKGTSSYDA

-304 FGAKDTKGIDVHL
+304 FGAKGTKGIDVHL
-317 HTKEPQRMIEET
+317 HTKEPQRMTEET

-360 EPKGKTD
+360 EPKSD
-367 NQRLASTLKNAPSKH
+367 NQRYASALKNAPSKH
-382 KKPSTSQWADTMG
+382 KKPNTSQWADTMG
-395 SDSVSSPGSF
+395 SDSVSAKGSF
-405 KNEEVAALLRPTVR
+405 ANEEVAALLRPSI
-419 DIKEGYY
+419 DEGYY

-433 KEDARLANSKPAK
+433 KEDARLGK
-446 KKELPPHIQQL
+446 KKELPSHIKSL

-466 PANSFKTKD
+466 PANSFKTTD
-475 VTPKGYGPNEEVHPE
+475 VTPKGYGPNESKDMDRQDRASRAEAR
-490 TYKAQNVYDN
+490 TRKARRAMQQDRIKQQQ
-500 AHTDVTKKGHSEIE
+500 ALTKPKN
-514 AHKHASGVMK
+514 
-524 KKHPGF
+524 
-530 SATRG
+530 
-535 EGQVYKESESLEE
+535 ESLDEI
-548 VSKKTLKSYIP
+548 SKNTLKSYIP
-559 KAANSLS
+559 KAAGSLS
-566 HNAQGRAFNISANMT
+566 RNAQGRALNISANMDKT
-581 KDNKDMQKHYDQR
+581 NKDMKDIYDQR
-594 MSVRMK
+594 MKVRTK
-600 GIHNA
+600 GIHTA
-605 TKQLTKEADD
+605 TQKLAKEDND
-615 GIAQMID
+615 IANMID
-622 KTNPGYAKKVAK
+622 KTNPGYAKKIAK
-634 VKAKIEKDYKTS
+634 SKAKIAKDST
-646 NPASRYMSKR
+646 PASRYMSKR

-720 KEKDKKVKP
+720 KAKDKEMKP
-729 ETFQNEPT
+729 ETFQDEPT

>member
-10 RKALESFTQNEEM
+10 RRVLESLSQNEEM
-23 DPKDHVTRHK
+23 NPTDHVKRK
-33 DGTYCVYNNSGSI
+33 ANGTYCVYKPDGSI

-52 EKDANEYAIANHD
+52 EKDANKYAIANHD
-65 NIMKEAD
+65 EIM
-72 AVDGYDKCWDG
+72 
-83 YRKKGTKPGTGKN
+83 
-96 TGKRVN
+96 
-102 NCVKEDSLPFAGA
+102 KEDSLPFKGA
-115 KEVKTTGMRKDP
+115 KEVKTAGMRKDP

-173 GGSRIEATESYRND
+173 GGSRIEATEAYRAD
-187 LIIAIS
+187 MIIAIS
-193 EMTDSEITDFRLQQI
+193 EMTELELI

-254 TIFNRRKGINRATDK
+254 TIYNRRKGINRATDK

-282 KHGTRKVKGTSSYDA
+282 KHGTTKVKGTSSYDA

-304 FGAKDTKGIDVHL
+304 FGAKGTKGIDVHL
-317 HTKEPQRMIEET
+317 HTKEPQRMTEET

-360 EPKGKTD
+360 EPKSD
-367 NQRLASTLKNAPSKH
+367 NQRYASALKNAPSKH
-382 KKPSTSQWADTMG
+382 KKPNTSQWADTMG
-395 SDSVSSPGSF
+395 SDSVSAKGSF
-405 KNEEVAALLRPTVR
+405 ANEEVAALLRPSI
-419 DIKEGYY
+419 DEGYY

-433 KEDARLANSKPAK
+433 KEDARLGK
-446 KKELPPHIQQL
+446 KKELPSHIKSL

-466 PANSFKTKD
+466 PANSFKTTD
-475 VTPKGYGPNEEVHPE
+475 VTPKGYGPNESKDMDRQDRASRAEAR
-490 TYKAQNVYDN
+490 TRKARRAMQQDRIKQQQ
-500 AHTDVTKKGHSEIE
+500 ALTKPKN
-514 AHKHASGVMK
+514 
-524 KKHPGF
+524 
-530 SATRG
+530 
-535 EGQVYKESESLEE
+535 ESLDEI
-548 VSKKTLKSYIP
+548 SKNTLKSYIP
-559 KAANSLS
+559 KAAGSLS
-566 HNAQGRAFNISANMT
+566 RNAQGRALNISANMDKT
-581 KDNKDMQKHYDQR
+581 NKDMKDIYDQR
-594 MSVRMK
+594 MKVRTK
-600 GIHNA
+600 GIHTA
-605 TKQLTKEADD
+605 TQKLAKEDND
-615 GIAQMID
+615 IANMID
-622 KTNPGYAKKVAK
+622 KTNPGYAKKIAK
-634 VKAKIEKDYKTS
+634 SKAKIAKDST
-646 NPASRYMSKR
+646 PASRYMSKR

-720 KEKDKKVKP
+720 KAKDKEMKP
-729 ETFQNEPT
+729 ETFQDEPT

>member
-10 RKALESFTQNEEM
+10 RRVLESLSQNEEM
-23 DPKDHVTRHK
+23 NPKDHVKRK
-33 DGTYCVYNNSGSI
+33 ANGTYCVYKPDGSI

-52 EKDANEYAIANHD
+52 EKDANKYAIANHD
-65 NIMKEAD
+65 EIM
-72 AVDGYDKCWDG
+72 
-83 YRKKGTKPGTGKN
+83 
-96 TGKRVN
+96 
-102 NCVKEDSLPFAGA
+102 KEDSLPFKGA
-115 KEVKTTGMRKDP
+115 KEVKTAGMRKDP

-155 SYVDSF
+155 SYIDSF

-173 GGSRIEATESYRND
+173 GGSRIEATEAYRAD
-187 LIIAIS
+187 MIIAIS
-193 EMTDSEITDFRLQQI
+193 EMTELELI

-254 TIFNRRKGINRATDK
+254 TIYNRRKGINRATDK

-282 KHGTRKVKGTSSYDA
+282 KHGTTKVKGTSSYDA

-304 FGAKDTKGIDVHL
+304 FGAKGTKGIDVHL
-317 HTKEPQRMIEET
+317 HTKEPQRMTEET

-360 EPKGKTD
+360 EPKSD
-367 NQRLASTLKNAPSKH
+367 NQRYASALKNAPSKH
-382 KKPSTSQWADTMG
+382 KKPNTSQWADTMG
-395 SDSVSSPGSF
+395 SDSVSAKGSF
-405 KNEEVAALLRPTVR
+405 ANEEVAALLRPSI
-419 DIKEGYY
+419 DEGYY

-433 KEDARLANSKPAK
+433 KEDARLGK
-446 KKELPPHIQQL
+446 KKELPSHIKSL

-466 PANSFKTKD
+466 PANSFKTTD
-475 VTPKGYGPNEEVHPE
+475 VTPKGYGPNESKDMDRQDRASRAEAR
-490 TYKAQNVYDN
+490 TRKARRAMQQDRIKQQQ
-500 AHTDVTKKGHSEIE
+500 ALTKPKN
-514 AHKHASGVMK
+514 
-524 KKHPGF
+524 
-530 SATRG
+530 
-535 EGQVYKESESLEE
+535 ESLDEI
-548 VSKKTLKSYIP
+548 SKNTLKSYIP
-559 KAANSLS
+559 KAAGSLS
-566 HNAQGRAFNISANMT
+566 HNAQGRAYATRPRDNEM
-581 KDNKDMQKHYDQR
+581 KDIYDQR
-594 MSVRMK
+594 MKVRTK
-600 GIHNA
+600 GIHTA
-605 TKQLTKEADD
+605 TQKLAKEDND
-615 GIAQMID
+615 IANMID
-622 KTNPGYAKKVAK
+622 KTNPGYAKKIAK
-634 VKAKIEKDYKTS
+634 SKAKIAKDST
-646 NPASRYMSKR
+646 PASRYMSKR

-720 KEKDKKVKP
+720 KAKDKEMKP
-729 ETFQNEPT
+729 ETFQDEPT

>member
-10 RKALESFTQNEEM
+10 RRVLESLSQNEEM
-23 DPKDHVTRHK
+23 NPTDHVKRK
-33 DGTYCVYNNSGSI
+33 ANGTYCVYKPDGSI

-52 EKDANEYAIANHD
+52 EKDANKYAIANHD
-65 NIMKEAD
+65 EIMKEA
-72 AVDGYDKCWDG
+72 
-83 YRKKGTKPGTGKN
+83 
-96 TGKRVN
+96 
-102 NCVKEDSLPFAGA
+102 SLPFKGA
-115 KEVKTTGMRKDP
+115 KEVKTAGMRKDP

-155 SYVDSF
+155 SYIDSF

-173 GGSRIEATESYRND
+173 GGSRIEATEAYRAD
-187 LIIAIS
+187 MIIAIS
-193 EMTDSEITDFRLQQI
+193 EMTELELI

-254 TIFNRRKGINRATDK
+254 TIYNRRKGINRATDK

-282 KHGTRKVKGTSSYDA
+282 KHGTTKVKGTSSYDA

-304 FGAKDTKGIDVHL
+304 FGAKGTKGIDVHL
-317 HTKEPQRMIEET
+317 HTKEPQRMTEET

-360 EPKGKTD
+360 EPKSD
-367 NQRLASTLKNAPSKH
+367 NQRYASALKNAPSKH
-382 KKPSTSQWADTMG
+382 KKPNTSQWADTMG
-395 SDSVSSPGSF
+395 SDSVSAKGSF
-405 KNEEVAALLRPTVR
+405 ANEEVAALLRPSI
-419 DIKEGYY
+419 DEGYY

-433 KEDARLANSKPAK
+433 KEDARLGK
-446 KKELPPHIQQL
+446 KKELPSHIKSL

-466 PANSFKTKD
+466 PANSFKTTD
-475 VTPKGYGPNEEVHPE
+475 VTPKGYGPNESKDMDRQDRASRAEAR
-490 TYKAQNVYDN
+490 TRKARRAMQQDRIKQQQ
-500 AHTDVTKKGHSEIE
+500 ALTKPKN
-514 AHKHASGVMK
+514 
-524 KKHPGF
+524 
-530 SATRG
+530 
-535 EGQVYKESESLEE
+535 ESLDEI
-548 VSKKTLKSYIP
+548 SKNTLKSYIP
-559 KAANSLS
+559 KAAGSLS
-566 HNAQGRAFNISANMT
+566 RNAQGRAYATRPRDNEM
-581 KDNKDMQKHYDQR
+581 KDIYDQR
-594 MSVRMK
+594 MKVRTK
-600 GIHNA
+600 GIHTA
-605 TKQLTKEADD
+605 TQKLAKEDND
-615 GIAQMID
+615 IANMID
-622 KTNPGYAKKVAK
+622 KTNPGYAKKIAK
-634 VKAKIEKDYKTS
+634 SKAKIAKDST
-646 NPASRYMSKR
+646 PTSRYMSKR

-720 KEKDKKVKP
+720 KAKDKEMKP
-729 ETFQNEPT
+729 ETFQDEPT

>member
-10 RKALESFTQNEEM
+10 RRVLESLSQNEEM
-23 DPKDHVTRHK
+23 NPTDHVKRK
-33 DGTYCVYNNSGSI
+33 ANGTYCVYKPDGSI

-52 EKDANEYAIANHD
+52 KKEAEDYAIANHD
-65 NIMKEAD
+65 EIMKEA
-72 AVDGYDKCWDG
+72 
-83 YRKKGTKPGTGKN
+83 
-96 TGKRVN
+96 
-102 NCVKEDSLPFAGA
+102 SLPFKGA
-115 KEVKTTGMRKDP
+115 KEVKTPGLRQDP

-155 SYVDSF
+155 SYIDSF

-167 RSGDYK
+167 RGGDYK
-173 GGSRIEATESYRND
+173 GGSRIEATEAYRAD
-187 LIIAIS
+187 MIIAIS
-193 EMTDSEITDFRLQQI
+193 EMTELELI

-254 TIFNRRKGINRATDK
+254 TIYNRRKGINRATDK

-282 KHGTRKVKGTSSYDA
+282 KHGTTKVKGTSSYDA

-304 FGAKDTKGIDVHL
+304 FGAKGTKGIDVHL
-317 HTKEPQRMIEET
+317 HTKEPQRMTEET

-360 EPKGKTD
+360 EPKSD
-367 NQRLASTLKNAPSKH
+367 NQRYASALKNAPSKH
-382 KKPSTSQWADTMG
+382 KKPNTSQWADTMG
-395 SDSVSSPGSF
+395 SDSVSAKGSF
-405 KNEEVAALLRPTVR
+405 ANEEVAALLRPSI
-419 DIKEGYY
+419 DEGYY

-433 KEDARLANSKPAK
+433 KEDARLGK
-446 KKELPPHIQQL
+446 KKELPSHIKSL

-466 PANSFKTKD
+466 PANSFKTTD
-475 VTPKGYGPNEEVHPE
+475 VTPKGYGPNESKDMDRQDRASRAEAR
-490 TYKAQNVYDN
+490 TRKARRAMQQDRIKQQ
-500 AHTDVTKKGHSEIE
+500 ALTKPKN
-514 AHKHASGVMK
+514 
-524 KKHPGF
+524 
-530 SATRG
+530 
-535 EGQVYKESESLEE
+535 ESLDEI
-548 VSKKTLKSYIP
+548 SKNTLKSYIP
-559 KAANSLS
+559 KAAGSLS
-566 HNAQGRAFNISANMT
+566 RNAQGRAYATRPRDNEM
-581 KDNKDMQKHYDQR
+581 KDIYDQR
-594 MSVRMK
+594 MKVRTK
-600 GIHNA
+600 GIHTA
-605 TKQLTKEADD
+605 TQKLAKEDND
-615 GIAQMID
+615 IANMID
-622 KTNPGYAKKVAK
+622 KTNPGYAKKIAK
-634 VKAKIEKDYKTS
+634 SKAKIAKDST
-646 NPASRYMSKR
+646 PTSRYMSKR

-705 YDLSKKVQTVKEAAK
+705 YDLSKKVQTVKEASK
-720 KEKDKKVKP
+720 KAKDKEMKP
-729 ETFQNEPT
+729 ETFQDEPT

>member
-10 RKALESFTQNEEM
+10 RRVLESLSQNEEM
-23 DPKDHVTRHK
+23 NPTDHVKRK
-33 DGTYCVYNNSGSI
+33 ANGTYCVYKPDGSI

-52 EKDANEYAIANHD
+52 KKEAEDYAIANHD
-65 NIMKEAD
+65 EIMKEA
-72 AVDGYDKCWDG
+72 
-83 YRKKGTKPGTGKN
+83 
-96 TGKRVN
+96 
-102 NCVKEDSLPFAGA
+102 SLPFKGA
-115 KEVKTTGMRKDP
+115 KEVKTPGLRQDP

-155 SYVDSF
+155 SYIDSF

-173 GGSRIEATESYRND
+173 GGSRIEATEAYRAD
-187 LIIAIS
+187 MIIAIS
-193 EMTDSEITDFRLQQI
+193 EMTELELI

-254 TIFNRRKGINRATDK
+254 TIYNRRKGINRATDK

-282 KHGTRKVKGTSSYDA
+282 KHGTTKVKGTSSYDA

-304 FGAKDTKGIDVHL
+304 FGAKGTKGIDVHL
-317 HTKEPQRMIEET
+317 HTKEPQRMTEET

-360 EPKGKTD
+360 EPKSD
-367 NQRLASTLKNAPSKH
+367 NQRYASALKNAPSKH
-382 KKPSTSQWADTMG
+382 KKPNTSQWADTMG
-395 SDSVSSPGSF
+395 SDSVSAKGSF
-405 KNEEVAALLRPTVR
+405 ANEEVAALLRPSI
-419 DIKEGYY
+419 DEGYY

-433 KEDARLANSKPAK
+433 KEDARLGK
-446 KKELPPHIQQL
+446 KKELPSHIKSL

-466 PANSFKTKD
+466 PANSFKTTD
-475 VTPKGYGPNEEVHPE
+475 VTPKGYGPNESKDMDRQDRASRAEAR
-490 TYKAQNVYDN
+490 TRKARRAMQQDRIKQQQ
-500 AHTDVTKKGHSEIE
+500 ALTKPKN
-514 AHKHASGVMK
+514 
-524 KKHPGF
+524 
-530 SATRG
+530 
-535 EGQVYKESESLEE
+535 ESLDEI
-548 VSKKTLKSYIP
+548 SKNTLKSYIP
-559 KAANSLS
+559 KAAGSLS
-566 HNAQGRAFNISANMT
+566 RNAQGRALNISANMDKT
-581 KDNKDMQKHYDQR
+581 NKDMKDIYDQR
-594 MSVRMK
+594 MKVRTK
-600 GIHNA
+600 GIHTA
-605 TKQLTKEADD
+605 TQKLAKEDND
-615 GIAQMID
+615 IANMID
-622 KTNPGYAKKVAK
+622 KTNPGYAKKIAK
-634 VKAKIEKDYKTS
+634 SKAKIAKDST
-646 NPASRYMSKR
+646 PASRYMSKR

-720 KEKDKKVKP
+720 KAKDKEMKP
-729 ETFQNEPT
+729 ETFQDEPT

>member
-10 RKALESFTQNEEM
+10 RRVLESLSQNEEM
-23 DPKDHVTRHK
+23 NPKDHVKRK
-33 DGTYCVYNNSGSI
+33 ANGTYCVYKPDGSI

-52 EKDANEYAIANHD
+52 EKDANKYAIANHD
-65 NIMKEAD
+65 EIMKEA
-72 AVDGYDKCWDG
+72 
-83 YRKKGTKPGTGKN
+83 
-96 TGKRVN
+96 
-102 NCVKEDSLPFAGA
+102 SLPFKGA
-115 KEVKTTGMRKDP
+115 KEVKTAGMRKDP

-155 SYVDSF
+155 SYIDSF

-167 RSGDYK
+167 RGGDYK
-173 GGSRIEATESYRND
+173 GGSRIEATEAYRAD
-187 LIIAIS
+187 MIIAIS
-193 EMTDSEITDFRLQQI
+193 EMTELELI

-254 TIFNRRKGINRATDK
+254 TIYNRRKGINRATDK

-282 KHGTRKVKGTSSYDA
+282 KHGTTKVKGTSSYDA

-304 FGAKDTKGIDVHL
+304 FGAKGTKGIDVHL
-317 HTKEPQRMIEET
+317 HTKEPQRMTEET

-360 EPKGKTD
+360 EPKSD
-367 NQRLASTLKNAPSKH
+367 NQRYASALKNAPSKH
-382 KKPSTSQWADTMG
+382 KKPNTSQWADTMG
-395 SDSVSSPGSF
+395 SDSVSAKGSF
-405 KNEEVAALLRPTVR
+405 ANEEVAALLRPSI
-419 DIKEGYY
+419 DEGYY

-433 KEDARLANSKPAK
+433 KEDARLGK
-446 KKELPPHIQQL
+446 KKELPSHIKSL

-466 PANSFKTKD
+466 PANSFKTTD
-475 VTPKGYGPNEEVHPE
+475 VTPKGYGPNESKDMDRQDRASRAEAR
-490 TYKAQNVYDN
+490 TRKARRAMQQDRIKQQQ
-500 AHTDVTKKGHSEIE
+500 ALTKPKN
-514 AHKHASGVMK
+514 
-524 KKHPGF
+524 
-530 SATRG
+530 
-535 EGQVYKESESLEE
+535 ESLDEI
-548 VSKKTLKSYIP
+548 SKNTLKSYIP
-559 KAANSLS
+559 KAAGSLS
-566 HNAQGRAFNISANMT
+566 RNAQGRALNISANMDKT
-581 KDNKDMQKHYDQR
+581 NKDMKDIYDQR
-594 MSVRMK
+594 MKVRTK
-600 GIHNA
+600 GIHTA
-605 TKQLTKEADD
+605 TQKLAKEDND
-615 GIAQMID
+615 IANMID
-622 KTNPGYAKKVAK
+622 KTNPGYAKKIAK
-634 VKAKIEKDYKTS
+634 SKAKIAKDST
-646 NPASRYMSKR
+646 PTSRYMSKR

-720 KEKDKKVKP
+720 KAKDKEMKP
-729 ETFQNEPT
+729 ETFQDEPT

>member
-10 RKALESFTQNEEM
+10 RRVLESLSQNEEM
-23 DPKDHVTRHK
+23 NPTDHVKRK
-33 DGTYCVYNNSGSI
+33 ANGTYCVYKPDGSI

-52 EKDANEYAIANHD
+52 KKEAEDYAIANHD
-65 NIMKEAD
+65 EIMKEA
-72 AVDGYDKCWDG
+72 
-83 YRKKGTKPGTGKN
+83 
-96 TGKRVN
+96 
-102 NCVKEDSLPFAGA
+102 SLPFKGA
-115 KEVKTTGMRKDP
+115 KEVKTPGLRQDP

-155 SYVDSF
+155 SYIDSF

-167 RSGDYK
+167 RGGDYK
-173 GGSRIEATESYRND
+173 GGSRIEATEAYRAD
-187 LIIAIS
+187 MIIAIS
-193 EMTDSEITDFRLQQI
+193 EMTELELI

-254 TIFNRRKGINRATDK
+254 TIYNRRKGINRATDK

-282 KHGTRKVKGTSSYDA
+282 KHGTTKVKGTSSYDA

-304 FGAKDTKGIDVHL
+304 FGAKGTKGIDVHL
-317 HTKEPQRMIEET
+317 HTKEPQRMTEET

-360 EPKGKTD
+360 EPKSD
-367 NQRLASTLKNAPSKH
+367 NQRYASALKNAPSKH
-382 KKPSTSQWADTMG
+382 KKPNTSQWADTMG
-395 SDSVSSPGSF
+395 SDSVSAKGSF
-405 KNEEVAALLRPTVR
+405 ANEEVAALLRPSI
-419 DIKEGYY
+419 DEGYY

-433 KEDARLANSKPAK
+433 KEDARLGK
-446 KKELPPHIQQL
+446 KKELPSHIKSL

-466 PANSFKTKD
+466 PANSFKTTD
-475 VTPKGYGPNEEVHPE
+475 VTPKGYGPNESKDMDRQDRASRAEAR
-490 TYKAQNVYDN
+490 TRKARRAMQQDRIKQQ
-500 AHTDVTKKGHSEIE
+500 ALTKPKN
-514 AHKHASGVMK
+514 
-524 KKHPGF
+524 
-530 SATRG
+530 
-535 EGQVYKESESLEE
+535 ESLDEI
-548 VSKKTLKSYIP
+548 SKNTLKSYIP
-559 KAANSLS
+559 KAAGSLS
-566 HNAQGRAFNISANMT
+566 RNAQGRALNISANMDKT
-581 KDNKDMQKHYDQR
+581 NKDMKDIYDQR
-594 MSVRMK
+594 MKVRTK
-600 GIHNA
+600 GIHTA
-605 TKQLTKEADD
+605 TQKLAKEDND
-615 GIAQMID
+615 IANMID
-622 KTNPGYAKKVAK
+622 KTNPGYAKKIAK
-634 VKAKIEKDYKTS
+634 SKAKIAKDST
-646 NPASRYMSKR
+646 PTSRYMSKR

-720 KEKDKKVKP
+720 KAKDKEMKP
-729 ETFQNEPT
+729 ETFQDEPT

>member
-10 RKALESFTQNEEM
+10 RRVLESLSQNEEM
-23 DPKDHVTRHK
+23 NPTDHVKRK
-33 DGTYCVYNNSGSI
+33 ANGTYCVYKPDGSI

-52 EKDANEYAIANHD
+52 KKEAEDYAIANHD
-65 NIMKEAD
+65 EIMKEA
-72 AVDGYDKCWDG
+72 
-83 YRKKGTKPGTGKN
+83 
-96 TGKRVN
+96 
-102 NCVKEDSLPFAGA
+102 SLPFKGA
-115 KEVKTTGMRKDP
+115 KEVKTAGMRKDP

-155 SYVDSF
+155 SYIDSF

-173 GGSRIEATESYRND
+173 GGSRIEATEAYRAD
-187 LIIAIS
+187 MIIAIS
-193 EMTDSEITDFRLQQI
+193 EMTELELI

-254 TIFNRRKGINRATDK
+254 TIYNRRKGINRATDK

-282 KHGTRKVKGTSSYDA
+282 KHGTTKVKGTSSYDA

-304 FGAKDTKGIDVHL
+304 FGAKGTKGIDVHL
-317 HTKEPQRMIEET
+317 HTKEPQRMTEET

-360 EPKGKTD
+360 EPKSD
-367 NQRLASTLKNAPSKH
+367 NQRYASALKNAPSKH
-382 KKPSTSQWADTMG
+382 KKPNTSQWADTMG
-395 SDSVSSPGSF
+395 SDSVSAKGSF
-405 KNEEVAALLRPTVR
+405 ANEEVAALLRPSI
-419 DIKEGYY
+419 DEGYY

-433 KEDARLANSKPAK
+433 KEDARLGK
-446 KKELPPHIQQL
+446 KKELPSHIKSL

-466 PANSFKTKD
+466 PANSFKTTD
-475 VTPKGYGPNEEVHPE
+475 VTPKGYGPNESKDMDRQDRASRAEAR
-490 TYKAQNVYDN
+490 TRKARRAMQQDRIKQQQ
-500 AHTDVTKKGHSEIE
+500 ALTKPKN
-514 AHKHASGVMK
+514 
-524 KKHPGF
+524 
-530 SATRG
+530 
-535 EGQVYKESESLEE
+535 ESLDEI
-548 VSKKTLKSYIP
+548 SKNTLKSYIP
-559 KAANSLS
+559 KAAGSLS
-566 HNAQGRAFNISANMT
+566 RNAQGRAYATRPRDNEM
-581 KDNKDMQKHYDQR
+581 KDIYDQR
-594 MSVRMK
+594 MKVRTK
-600 GIHNA
+600 GIHTA
-605 TKQLTKEADD
+605 TQKLAKEDND
-615 GIAQMID
+615 IANMID
-622 KTNPGYAKKVAK
+622 KTNPGYAKKIAK
-634 VKAKIEKDYKTS
+634 SKAKIAKDST
-646 NPASRYMSKR
+646 PTSRYMSKR

-705 YDLSKKVQTVKEAAK
+705 YDLSKKVQTVKEASK
-720 KEKDKKVKP
+720 KAKDKEMKP
-729 ETFQNEPT
+729 ETFQDEPT

>member
-10 RKALESFTQNEEM
+10 RRVLESLSQNEEM
-23 DPKDHVTRHK
+23 NPKDHVKRK
-33 DGTYCVYNNSGSI
+33 ANGTYCVYKPDGSI

-52 EKDANEYAIANHD
+52 EKDANKYAIANHD
-65 NIMKEAD
+65 EIM
-72 AVDGYDKCWDG
+72 
-83 YRKKGTKPGTGKN
+83 
-96 TGKRVN
+96 
-102 NCVKEDSLPFAGA
+102 KEDSLPFKGA
-115 KEVKTTGMRKDP
+115 KEVKTPGLRQDP

-155 SYVDSF
+155 SYIDSF

-173 GGSRIEATESYRND
+173 GGSRIEATEAYRAD
-187 LIIAIS
+187 MIIAIS
-193 EMTDSEITDFRLQQI
+193 EMTELELI

-254 TIFNRRKGINRATDK
+254 TIYNRRKGINRATDK

-282 KHGTRKVKGTSSYDA
+282 KHGTTKVKGTSSYDA

-304 FGAKDTKGIDVHL
+304 FGAKGTKGIDVHL
-317 HTKEPQRMIEET
+317 HTKEPQRMTEET

-360 EPKGKTD
+360 EPKSD
-367 NQRLASTLKNAPSKH
+367 NQRYASALKNAPSKH
-382 KKPSTSQWADTMG
+382 KKPNTSQWADTMG
-395 SDSVSSPGSF
+395 SDSVSAKGSF
-405 KNEEVAALLRPTVR
+405 ANEEVAALLRPSI
-419 DIKEGYY
+419 DEGYY

-433 KEDARLANSKPAK
+433 KEDARLGK
-446 KKELPPHIQQL
+446 KKELPSHIKSL

-466 PANSFKTKD
+466 PANSFKTTD
-475 VTPKGYGPNEEVHPE
+475 VTPKGYGPNESKDMDRQDRASRAEAR
-490 TYKAQNVYDN
+490 TRKARRAMQQDRIKQQQ
-500 AHTDVTKKGHSEIE
+500 ALTKPKN
-514 AHKHASGVMK
+514 
-524 KKHPGF
+524 
-530 SATRG
+530 
-535 EGQVYKESESLEE
+535 ESLDEI
-548 VSKKTLKSYIP
+548 SKNTLKSYIP
-559 KAANSLS
+559 KAAGSLS
-566 HNAQGRAFNISANMT
+566 RNAQGRALNISANMDKT
-581 KDNKDMQKHYDQR
+581 NKDMKDIYDQR
-594 MSVRMK
+594 MKVRTK
-600 GIHNA
+600 GIHTA
-605 TKQLTKEADD
+605 TQKLAKEDND
-615 GIAQMID
+615 IANMID
-622 KTNPGYAKKVAK
+622 KTNPGYAKKIAK
-634 VKAKIEKDYKTS
+634 SKAKIAKDST
-646 NPASRYMSKR
+646 PASRYMSKR

-720 KEKDKKVKP
+720 KAKDKEMKP
-729 ETFQNEPT
+729 ETFQDEPT

>member
-10 RKALESFTQNEEM
+10 RRVLESLSQNEEM
-23 DPKDHVTRHK
+23 NPKDHVKRK
-33 DGTYCVYNNSGSI
+33 ANGTYCVYKPDGSI

-52 EKDANEYAIANHD
+52 KKEAEDYAIANHD
-65 NIMKEAD
+65 EIMKEA
-72 AVDGYDKCWDG
+72 
-83 YRKKGTKPGTGKN
+83 
-96 TGKRVN
+96 
-102 NCVKEDSLPFAGA
+102 SLPFAGA
-115 KEVKTTGMRKDP
+115 KEVKTAGMRKDP

-155 SYVDSF
+155 SYIDSF

-173 GGSRIEATESYRND
+173 GGSRIEATEAYRAD
-187 LIIAIS
+187 MIIAIS
-193 EMTDSEITDFRLQQI
+193 EMTELELI

-254 TIFNRRKGINRATDK
+254 TIYNRRKGINRATDK

-282 KHGTRKVKGTSSYDA
+282 KHGTTKVKGTSSYDA

-304 FGAKDTKGIDVHL
+304 FGAKGTKGIDVHL
-317 HTKEPQRMIEET
+317 HTKEPQRMTEET

-360 EPKGKTD
+360 EPKSD
-367 NQRLASTLKNAPSKH
+367 NQRYASALKNAPSKH
-382 KKPSTSQWADTMG
+382 KKPNTSQWADTMG
-395 SDSVSSPGSF
+395 SDSVSAKGSF
-405 KNEEVAALLRPTVR
+405 ANEEVAALLRPSI
-419 DIKEGYY
+419 DEGYY

-433 KEDARLANSKPAK
+433 KEDARLGK
-446 KKELPPHIQQL
+446 KKELPSHIKSL

-466 PANSFKTKD
+466 PANSFKTTD
-475 VTPKGYGPNEEVHPE
+475 VTPKGYGPNESKDMDRQDRASRAEAR
-490 TYKAQNVYDN
+490 TRKARRAMQQDRIKQQQ
-500 AHTDVTKKGHSEIE
+500 ALTKPKN
-514 AHKHASGVMK
+514 
-524 KKHPGF
+524 
-530 SATRG
+530 
-535 EGQVYKESESLEE
+535 ESLDEI
-548 VSKKTLKSYIP
+548 SKNTLKSYIP
-559 KAANSLS
+559 KAAGSLS
-566 HNAQGRAFNISANMT
+566 RNAQGRALNISANMDKT
-581 KDNKDMQKHYDQR
+581 NKDMKDIYDQR
-594 MSVRMK
+594 MKVRTK
-600 GIHNA
+600 GIHTA
-605 TKQLTKEADD
+605 TQKLAKEDND
-615 GIAQMID
+615 IANMID
-622 KTNPGYAKKVAK
+622 KTNPGYAKKIAK
-634 VKAKIEKDYKTS
+634 SKAKIAKDST
-646 NPASRYMSKR
+646 PTSRYMSKR

-705 YDLSKKVQTVKEAAK
+705 YDLSKKVQTVKEASK
-720 KEKDKKVKP
+720 KAKDKEMKP
-729 ETFQNEPT
+729 ETFQDEPT

>member
-10 RKALESFTQNEEM
+10 RRVLESLSQNEEM
-23 DPKDHVTRHK
+23 NPKDHVKRK
-33 DGTYCVYNNSGSI
+33 ANGTYCVYKPDGSI

-52 EKDANEYAIANHD
+52 KKDANKYAIANHD
-65 NIMKEAD
+65 EIMKEA
-72 AVDGYDKCWDG
+72 
-83 YRKKGTKPGTGKN
+83 
-96 TGKRVN
+96 
-102 NCVKEDSLPFAGA
+102 SLPFAGA
-115 KEVKTTGMRKDP
+115 KEVKTAGMRKDP

-155 SYVDSF
+155 SYIDSF

-173 GGSRIEATESYRND
+173 GGSRIEATEAYRAD
-187 LIIAIS
+187 MIIAIS
-193 EMTDSEITDFRLQQI
+193 EMTELELI

-254 TIFNRRKGINRATDK
+254 TIYNRRKGINRATDK

-282 KHGTRKVKGTSSYDA
+282 KHGTTKVKGTSSYDA

-304 FGAKDTKGIDVHL
+304 FGAKGTKGIDVHL
-317 HTKEPQRMIEET
+317 HTKEPQRMTEET

-360 EPKGKTD
+360 EPKSD
-367 NQRLASTLKNAPSKH
+367 NQRYASALKNAPSKH
-382 KKPSTSQWADTMG
+382 KKPNTSQWADTMG
-395 SDSVSSPGSF
+395 SDSVSAKGSF
-405 KNEEVAALLRPTVR
+405 ANEEVAALLRPSI
-419 DIKEGYY
+419 DEGYY

-433 KEDARLANSKPAK
+433 KEDARLGK
-446 KKELPPHIQQL
+446 KKELPSHIKSL

-466 PANSFKTKD
+466 PANSFKTTD
-475 VTPKGYGPNEEVHPE
+475 VTPKGYGPNESKDMDRQDRASRAEAR
-490 TYKAQNVYDN
+490 TRKARRAMQQDRIKQQQ
-500 AHTDVTKKGHSEIE
+500 ALTKPKN
-514 AHKHASGVMK
+514 
-524 KKHPGF
+524 
-530 SATRG
+530 
-535 EGQVYKESESLEE
+535 ESLDEI
-548 VSKKTLKSYIP
+548 SKNTLKSYIP
-559 KAANSLS
+559 KAAGSLS
-566 HNAQGRAFNISANMT
+566 RNAQGRAYATRPRDNEM
-581 KDNKDMQKHYDQR
+581 KDIYDQR
-594 MSVRMK
+594 MKVRTK
-600 GIHNA
+600 GIHTA
-605 TKQLTKEADD
+605 TQKLAKEDND
-615 GIAQMID
+615 IANMID
-622 KTNPGYAKKVAK
+622 KTNPGYAKKIAK
-634 VKAKIEKDYKTS
+634 SKAKIAKDST
-646 NPASRYMSKR
+646 PASRYMSKR

-720 KEKDKKVKP
+720 KAKDKEMKP
-729 ETFQNEPT
+729 ETFQDEPT

>member
-10 RKALESFTQNEEM
+10 RRVLESLSQNEEM
-23 DPKDHVTRHK
+23 NPTDHVKRK
-33 DGTYCVYNNSGSI
+33 ANGTYCVYKPDGSI

-52 EKDANEYAIANHD
+52 KKEAEDYAIANHD
-65 NIMKEAD
+65 EIMKEA
-72 AVDGYDKCWDG
+72 
-83 YRKKGTKPGTGKN
+83 
-96 TGKRVN
+96 
-102 NCVKEDSLPFAGA
+102 SLPFKGA
-115 KEVKTTGMRKDP
+115 KEVKTPGLRQDP

-155 SYVDSF
+155 SYIDSF

-167 RSGDYK
+167 RGGDYK
-173 GGSRIEATESYRND
+173 GGSRIEATEAYRAD
-187 LIIAIS
+187 MIIAIS
-193 EMTDSEITDFRLQQI
+193 EMTELELI

-254 TIFNRRKGINRATDK
+254 TIYNRRKGINRATDK

-282 KHGTRKVKGTSSYDA
+282 KHGTTKVKGTSSYDA

-304 FGAKDTKGIDVHL
+304 FGAKGTKGIDVHL
-317 HTKEPQRMIEET
+317 HTKEPQRMTEET

-360 EPKGKTD
+360 EPKSD
-367 NQRLASTLKNAPSKH
+367 NQRYASALKNAPSKH
-382 KKPSTSQWADTMG
+382 KKPNTSQWADTMG
-395 SDSVSSPGSF
+395 SDSVSAKGSF
-405 KNEEVAALLRPTVR
+405 ANEEVAALLRPSI
-419 DIKEGYY
+419 DEGYY

-433 KEDARLANSKPAK
+433 KEDARLGK
-446 KKELPPHIQQL
+446 KKELPSHIKSL

-466 PANSFKTKD
+466 PANSFKTTD
-475 VTPKGYGPNEEVHPE
+475 VTPKGYGPNESKDMDRQDRASRAEAR
-490 TYKAQNVYDN
+490 TRKARRAMQQDRIKQQQ
-500 AHTDVTKKGHSEIE
+500 ALTKPKN
-514 AHKHASGVMK
+514 
-524 KKHPGF
+524 
-530 SATRG
+530 
-535 EGQVYKESESLEE
+535 ESLDEI
-548 VSKKTLKSYIP
+548 SKNTLKSYIP
-559 KAANSLS
+559 KAAGSLS
-566 HNAQGRAFNISANMT
+566 RNAQGRALNISANMDKT
-581 KDNKDMQKHYDQR
+581 NKDMKDIYDQR
-594 MSVRMK
+594 MKVRTK
-600 GIHNA
+600 GIHTA
-605 TKQLTKEADD
+605 TQKLAKEDND
-615 GIAQMID
+615 IANMID
-622 KTNPGYAKKVAK
+622 KTNPGYAKKIAK
-634 VKAKIEKDYKTS
+634 SKAKIAKDST
-646 NPASRYMSKR
+646 PTSRYMSKR

-720 KEKDKKVKP
+720 KAKDKEMKP
-729 ETFQNEPT
+729 ETFQDEPT

>member
-10 RKALESFTQNEEM
+10 RRVLESLSQNEEM
-23 DPKDHVTRHK
+23 NPTDHVKRK
-33 DGTYCVYNNSGSI
+33 ANGTYCVYKPDGSI

-52 EKDANEYAIANHD
+52 EKDANKYAIANHD
-65 NIMKEAD
+65 EIM
-72 AVDGYDKCWDG
+72 
-83 YRKKGTKPGTGKN
+83 
-96 TGKRVN
+96 
-102 NCVKEDSLPFAGA
+102 KEDSLPFKGA
-115 KEVKTTGMRKDP
+115 KEVKTPGLRQDP

-155 SYVDSF
+155 SYIDSF

-173 GGSRIEATESYRND
+173 GGSRIEATEAYRAD
-187 LIIAIS
+187 MIIAIS
-193 EMTDSEITDFRLQQI
+193 EMTELELI

-254 TIFNRRKGINRATDK
+254 TIYNRRKGINRATDK

-282 KHGTRKVKGTSSYDA
+282 KHGTTKVKGTSSYDA

-304 FGAKDTKGIDVHL
+304 FGAKGTKGIDVHL
-317 HTKEPQRMIEET
+317 HTKEPQRMTEET

-360 EPKGKTD
+360 EPKSD
-367 NQRLASTLKNAPSKH
+367 NQRYASALKNAPSKH
-382 KKPSTSQWADTMG
+382 KKPNTSQWADTMG
-395 SDSVSSPGSF
+395 SDSVSAKGSF
-405 KNEEVAALLRPTVR
+405 ANEEVAALLRPSI
-419 DIKEGYY
+419 DEGYY

-433 KEDARLANSKPAK
+433 KEDARLGK
-446 KKELPPHIQQL
+446 KKELPSHIKSL

-466 PANSFKTKD
+466 PANSFKTTD
-475 VTPKGYGPNEEVHPE
+475 VTPKGYGPNESKDMDRQDRASRAEAR
-490 TYKAQNVYDN
+490 TRKARRAMQQDRIKQQQ
-500 AHTDVTKKGHSEIE
+500 ALTKPKN
-514 AHKHASGVMK
+514 
-524 KKHPGF
+524 
-530 SATRG
+530 
-535 EGQVYKESESLEE
+535 ESLDEI
-548 VSKKTLKSYIP
+548 SKNTLKSYIP
-559 KAANSLS
+559 KAAGSLS
-566 HNAQGRAFNISANMT
+566 RNAQGRALNISANMDKT
-581 KDNKDMQKHYDQR
+581 NKDMKDIYDQR
-594 MSVRMK
+594 MKVRTK
-600 GIHNA
+600 GIHTA
-605 TKQLTKEADD
+605 TQKLAKEDND
-615 GIAQMID
+615 IANMID
-622 KTNPGYAKKVAK
+622 KTNPGYAKKIAK
-634 VKAKIEKDYKTS
+634 SKAKIAKDST
-646 NPASRYMSKR
+646 PASRYMSKR

-720 KEKDKKVKP
+720 KAKDKEMKP
-729 ETFQNEPT
+729 ETFQDEPT

>member
-115 KEVKTTGMRKDP
+115 KEVKTAGMRKDP

-354 QREYRG
+354 QREYGG

-466 PANSFKTKD
+466 PANSFKTTD
-475 VTPKGYGPNEEVHPE
+475 VTPKGYGPNESRDMDREDRASRTE
-490 TYKAQNVYDN
+490 ARTRKARRAMQQDRIKQQQ
-500 AHTDVTKKGHSEIE
+500 ALTKPKN
-514 AHKHASGVMK
+514 
-524 KKHPGF
+524 
-530 SATRG
+530 
-535 EGQVYKESESLEE
+535 ESLDEL
-548 VSKKTLKSYIP
+548 SKNTLKSYIP
-559 KAANSLS
+559 QAAGSLS
-566 HNAQGRAFNISANMT
+566 RNAQGRAYAT
-581 KDNKDMQKHYDQR
+581 RPRDNEMKDMYSQR
-594 MSVRMK
+594 MKVRTK
-600 GIHNA
+600 GIHTA
-605 TKQLTKEADD
+605 TQKLAKEDND
-615 GIAQMID
+615 IANMID
-622 KTNPGYAKKVAK
+622 KTNPGYAKKIAK
-634 VKAKIEKDYKTS
+634 SKAKIAKDST
-646 NPASRYMSKR
+646 PASRYMSKR

>member
-10 RKALESFTQNEEM
+10 RRVLESLSQNEEM
-23 DPKDHVTRHK
+23 NPKDHVKRK
-33 DGTYCVYNNSGSI
+33 ANGTYCVYKPDGSI

-52 EKDANEYAIANHD
+52 KKEAEDYAIANHD
-65 NIMKEAD
+65 EIMKEA
-72 AVDGYDKCWDG
+72 
-83 YRKKGTKPGTGKN
+83 
-96 TGKRVN
+96 
-102 NCVKEDSLPFAGA
+102 SLPFKGA
-115 KEVKTTGMRKDP
+115 KEVKTPGLRQDP

-155 SYVDSF
+155 SYIDSF

-167 RSGDYK
+167 RGGDYK
-173 GGSRIEATESYRND
+173 GGSRIEATEAYRAD
-187 LIIAIS
+187 MIIAIS
-193 EMTDSEITDFRLQQI
+193 EMTELELI

-254 TIFNRRKGINRATDK
+254 TIYNRRKGINRATDK

-282 KHGTRKVKGTSSYDA
+282 KHGTTKVKGTSSYDA

-304 FGAKDTKGIDVHL
+304 FGAKGTKGIDVHL
-317 HTKEPQRMIEET
+317 HTKEPQRMTEET

-360 EPKGKTD
+360 EPKSD
-367 NQRLASTLKNAPSKH
+367 NQRYASALKNAPSKH
-382 KKPSTSQWADTMG
+382 KKPNTSQWADTMG
-395 SDSVSSPGSF
+395 SDSVSAKGSF
-405 KNEEVAALLRPTVR
+405 ANEEVAALLRPSI
-419 DIKEGYY
+419 DEGYY

-433 KEDARLANSKPAK
+433 KEDARLGK
-446 KKELPPHIQQL
+446 KKELPSHIKSL

-466 PANSFKTKD
+466 PANSFKTTD
-475 VTPKGYGPNEEVHPE
+475 VTPKGYGPNESKDMDRQDRASRAEAR
-490 TYKAQNVYDN
+490 TRKARRAMQQDRIKQQQ
-500 AHTDVTKKGHSEIE
+500 ALTKPKN
-514 AHKHASGVMK
+514 
-524 KKHPGF
+524 
-530 SATRG
+530 
-535 EGQVYKESESLEE
+535 ESLDEI
-548 VSKKTLKSYIP
+548 SKNTLKSYIP
-559 KAANSLS
+559 KAAGSLS
-566 HNAQGRAFNISANMT
+566 RNAQGRALNISANMDKT
-581 KDNKDMQKHYDQR
+581 NKDMKDIYDQR
-594 MSVRMK
+594 MKVRTK
-600 GIHNA
+600 GIHTA
-605 TKQLTKEADD
+605 TQKLAKEDND
-615 GIAQMID
+615 IANMID
-622 KTNPGYAKKVAK
+622 KTNPGYAKKIAK
-634 VKAKIEKDYKTS
+634 SKAKIAKDST
-646 NPASRYMSKR
+646 PTSRYMSKR

-720 KEKDKKVKP
+720 KAKDKEMKP
-729 ETFQNEPT
+729 ETFQDEPT